1 MAKKKDVT
9 TDNEIFVAQK
19 LAEDELNIN
28 EINKPLEMLDFK
40 SFDNNKDLLDYQQQA
55 LINAFRMLVAY
66 FRDFKEN
73 KKEFYAFY
81 QKHYSFAHCDFAK
94 KKLNPLLKSHFKV
107 ENHCVSFE
115 NFINRLAFYMATGSG
130 KTIVIIKLVELLSV
144 AIRMGLIPK
153 KNIMF
158 FSANEHLIKQF
169 EKEIEKYN
177 RNKDYFKQIDFKN
190 LKSVTNKD
198 FHHAPKNS
206 FIEKIALFYY
216 RADLMSDEES
226 KENLLNYKD
235 YWDNG
240 ENYVI
245 LDEAH
250 KGNKTESKRQAIFS
264 LLSLKGFLF
273 NFSATFT
280 EESDLI
286 TAVYNLSVGEWV
298 KLGYGKESVLLKK
311 NNLNAFKEL
320 KDLNDR
326 EKEIALLK
334 ALLLLGMQK
343 RHQTEGY
350 FYDPLMLVFTHSVNV
365 KNSDAEIFF
374 KTLARVIEND
384 DGSDFLKAKDD
395 LLEELKNPEF
405 LFSDDKDKG
414 YKVNVFKESLK
425 SMDFKGLKEEVFYAS
440 NGHIEVI
447 INPKN
452 NQEIAFKL
460 NTSDKVFCLIRIGDI
475 TEWICEKLK
484 SVKVVSKNL
493 SFKEESYFS
502 QIDKSSINIL
512 VGSRTFDTGW
522 DSTRPSVILFLNIG
536 LDDDAKKL
544 VKQSFGRGVRIESVK
559 NQRQRLAYLD
569 IDEAIKKDLK
579 PNAAMLETLFVIPT
593 NHASLEAILKIQ
605 KESENKGENRGSWRE
620 IKLEKTPIKHALF
633 VPCYRKEQT
642 NALKISPSASFKMSE
657 KNFKDLK
664 EYFHLMSEKHFILKH
679 EIYDPKDYTLLKEM
693 IQTAHF
699 KKVPTWHYK
708 DLDHM
713 ISEIKGKKGYTLL
726 KDLIQTA
733 HFKKVSTWHYKDLD
747 HMISEIKGKLYPNQ
761 KVPKDEFNALDSEKI
776 VHFKRIKV
784 RADKKEELIQTI
796 QEVKEYAPLDK
807 ETLRIKIAQGEI
819 DPYDTEKH
827 KQDKTFKVDEAELLK
842 LKEHYYTPLIKAK
855 NCDWLKHVVKVE
867 SESDF
872 LEELLKIVETLQEN
886 YDFWAFSKIDEHLD
900 NLFIPYFNNAAER
913 KFFPDFIFWLQKGGT
928 QIICFIDPKGSK
940 HTDYE
945 HKADAYQLFKDKIF
959 NPKNDPNLK
968 IKVVLKFYGDKDDVG
983 ERYRDDWIKE
993 GELKDFFLKQLA

>member
-1 MAKKKDVT
+1 MAKKKDLT
-9 TDNEIFVAQK
+9 SYNEIFVAQK
-19 LAEDELNIN
+19 LAEEELNTN
-28 EINKPLEMLDFK
+28 EINEPLERLDFK
-40 SFDNNKDLLDYQQQA
+40 SFDSNKELLDYQQQA

-81 QKHYSFAHCDFAK
+81 QEHYPFAHCDFAK

-158 FSANEHLIKQF
+158 FSANENLIKQF

-177 RNKDYFKQIDFKN
+177 RGKDFSKQIDFKN
-190 LKSVTNKD
+190 LKKVTHRD
-198 FHHAPKNS
+198 FHRAPKDS
-206 FIEKIALFYY
+206 FIKQIALFYY

-250 KGNKTESKRQAIFS
+250 KGNKSESKRQAIFS

-286 TAVYNLSVGEWV
+286 TSVYNLSVGEWV

-311 NNLNAFKEL
+311 NNLNAFKDL

-343 RHQTEGY
+343 RYKTESY
-350 FYDPLMLVFTHSVNV
+350 FHDPLMLVFTHSVNV

-384 DGSDFLKAKDD
+384 DGNDFIKAKED

-405 LFSDDKDKG
+405 LFSDDKDKD
-414 YKVNVFKESLK
+414 YKVKVFKEGLK
-425 SMDFKGLKEEVFYAS
+425 SMDFKGLKEEVFYANS
-440 NGHIEVI
+440 GHIEVI

-475 TEWICEKLK
+475 TEWIHEKLK

-593 NHASLEAILKIQ
+593 NHASLEAILTIQ
-605 KESENKGENRGSWRE
+605 KESANRVENRGSWRE

-633 VPCYRKEQT
+633 APCYRKEPT
-642 NALKISPSASFKMSE
+642 SILKLSPNASFKMSGE
-657 KNFKDLK
+657 NFKDLK
-664 EYFHLMSEKHFILKH
+664 EYFNLMSEKHFILKH
-679 EIYDPKDYTLLKEM
+679 EIYSPKDYTLLKDM
-693 IQTAHF
+693 
-699 KKVPTWHYK
+699 
-708 DLDHM
+708 
-713 ISEIKGKKGYTLL
+713 
-726 KDLIQTA
+726 IQTA

-747 HMISEIKGKLYPNQ
+747 YMISEIKGKLYPNQ
-761 KVPKDEFNALDSEKI
+761 KVPKDEFNALDNEKI

-784 RADKKEELIQTI
+784 KADKQEALIKTI
-796 QEVKEYAPLDK
+796 QEVKEHAPLDK
-807 ETLRIKIAQGEI
+807 ETLRTKIAQGEI

-827 KQDKTFKVDEAELLK
+827 KQNKTFEVDGAELLK

-855 NCDWLKHVVKVE
+855 DCDWLKHVVKVK
-867 SESDF
+867 SEIDF
-872 LEELLKIVETLQEN
+872 LQELQDQKTTKTLQEN

-900 NLFIPYFNNAAER
+900 NLFIPYINDATER
-913 KFFPDFIFWLQKGGT
+913 RFFPDFIFWLQKSDT
-928 QIICFIDPKGSK
+928 QIICFIDPKGTKIS
-940 HTDYE
+940 DYQ
-945 HKADAYQLFKDKIF
+945 HKADAYKLFKDKIF
-959 NPKNDPNLK
+959 NPKNNPHFK

-983 ERYRDDWIKE
+983 DNYRDYWIQK
-993 GELKDFFLKQLA
+993 GKLNDFFLTLRD

>member
-1 MAKKKDVT
+1 MAKKKDLT

-19 LAEDELNIN
+19 LAEDELDIN
-28 EINKPLEMLDFK
+28 EINEPLEMLGFK
-40 SFDNNKDLLDYQQQA
+40 SFDNNKELLDYQQQA
-55 LINAFRMLVAY
+55 LINAFRMLIAY
-66 FRDFKEN
+66 FRDFKES

-107 ENHCVSFE
+107 ENHCVRFE

-177 RNKDYFKQIDFKN
+177 RGKDYFKQIDFKN
-190 LKSVTNKD
+190 LKSVKNKD
-198 FHHAPKNS
+198 FYHSPKD
-206 FIEKIALFYY
+206 FFQKIILFYY

-235 YWDNG
+235 CWDNG

-264 LLSLKGFLF
+264 LLSQKGFLF

-343 RHQTEGY
+343 RYKIEGY

-365 KNSDAEIFF
+365 ENSDAEIFF

-395 LLEELKNPEF
+395 LLEELKDPEF
-405 LFSDDKDKG
+405 LFSDDRDKD
-414 YKVNVFKESLK
+414 YKIKVFKESLND
-425 SMDFKGLKEEVFYAS
+425 MDFKGLKEAVFYAS

-475 TEWICEKLK
+475 TEWIREKLK

-512 VGSRTFDTGW
+512 VGSRTFETGW

-559 NQRQRLAYLD
+559 NQRQRLAYLE

-579 PNAAMLETLFVIPT
+579 PNAAMLETLFVIAT
-593 NHASLEAILKIQ
+593 KSESVKAILDL
-605 KESENKGENRGSWRE
+605 KEESSDPSWCE
-620 IKLEKTPIKHALF
+620 VELEKTPIEHALF
-633 VPCYRKEQT
+633 VPCYQEKSIKATDLQ
-642 NALKISPSASFKMSE
+642 SGSFKMSE

-679 EIYDPKDYTLLKEM
+679 EIYNPKDYE
-693 IQTAHF
+693 
-699 KKVPTWHYK
+699 
-708 DLDHM
+708 
-713 ISEIKGKKGYTLL
+713 LL
-726 KDLIQTA
+726 KDLIQTKR
-733 HFKKVSTWHYKDLD
+733 FEIELNWHYKDLD
-747 HMISEIKGKLYPNQ
+747 NLISILKKRLYPNQ
-761 KVPKDEFNALDSEKI
+761 KVPKDEFNALDNEKI
-776 VHFKRIKV
+776 VHFKRVKV
-784 RADKKEELIQTI
+784 KADKKEKLIQTI

-807 ETLRIKIAQGEI
+807 ETLRMKIAQGEI
-819 DPYDTEKH
+819 DIDNIDKH
-827 KQDKTFKVDEAELLK
+827 KQDRTFKVDEAELLK

-855 NCDWLKHVVKVE
+855 NCDWLKHVVKVK

-872 LEELLKIVETLQEN
+872 LEELLKITETLQEN

-900 NLFIPYFNNAAER
+900 NLFIPYIDNATER
-913 KFFPDFIFWLQKGGT
+913 HFFPDFIFWLEKGGT
-928 QIICFIDPKGSK
+928 QIICFIDPKESK

-959 NPKNDPNLK
+959 NPKDNPNLK
-968 IKVVLKFYGDKDDVG
+968 IKVVLKFYGDKDGVG
-983 ERYRDDWIKE
+983 ERYRDLWIEKGKLE
-993 GELKDFFLKQLA
+993 YFFLDLKD

>member
-1 MAKKKDVT
+1 MAKKKDLT

-19 LAEDELNIN
+19 LAEDELNTN
-28 EINKPLEMLDFK
+28 EINELLERLDFK
-40 SFDNNKDLLDYQQQA
+40 SFDNNKELLDYQQQA

-81 QKHYSFAHCDFAK
+81 QERYSFAHCDFAK

-177 RNKDYFKQIDFKN
+177 RGKDYFKQIDFKS
-190 LKSVTNKD
+190 LKSVTHKD
-198 FHHAPKNS
+198 FYRTPKGS
-206 FIEKIALFYY
+206 FIEKITLFYY
-216 RADLMSDEES
+216 RADLMNDEES

-250 KGNKTESKRQAIFS
+250 KGNKSESKRQAIFS

-311 NNLNAFKEL
+311 NDLNAFKDL

-343 RHQTEGY
+343 RYKTEGY

-384 DGSDFLKAKDD
+384 DGNDFLKAKED

-414 YKVNVFKESLK
+414 YKVKVFKEGLK
-425 SMDFKGLKEEVFYAS
+425 SMDFKGLKEEVFYAN

-512 VGSRTFDTGW
+512 VGSRTFETGW

-569 IDEAIKKDLK
+569 IDKAIKKALK

-593 NHASLEAILKIQ
+593 NYASLEAILKFQ
-605 KESENKGENRGSWRE
+605 KESENKVENRGSWRE

-642 NALKISPSASFKMSE
+642 SILKLPESASFKMSA

-664 EYFHLMSEKHFILKH
+664 EYFNLMSEKHFILKH
-679 EIYDPKDYTLLKEM
+679 EIYDPKDYKQLKDM
-693 IQTAHF
+693 IQQARF
-699 KKVPTWHYK
+699 N
-708 DLDHM
+708 
-713 ISEIKGKKGYTLL
+713 
-726 KDLIQTA
+726 
-733 HFKKVSTWHYKDLD
+733 KVSTWHYKDLD
-747 HMISEIKGKLYPNQ
+747 CMISEIKGKLYPNQ

-784 RADKKEELIQTI
+784 KADKKEELVKTI
-796 QEVKEYAPLDK
+796 QEVKEYTPLDK
-807 ETLRIKIAQGEI
+807 ETLIKKIAQGEI

-827 KQDKTFKVDEAELLK
+827 KQDKTFKVDGAELLK

-872 LEELLKIVETLQEN
+872 LEELLKITETLQEN

-900 NLFIPYFNNAAER
+900 NLFIPYSNNAAER
-913 KFFPDFIFWLQKGGT
+913 RFFPDFIFWLEKGGT
-928 QIICFIDPKGSK
+928 QIICFIDPKGTK
-940 HTDYE
+940 IAEYE
-945 HKADAYQLFKDKIF
+945 HKADAYKLFKDKVF
-959 NPKNDPNLK
+959 NPKDDPNFK
-968 IKVVLKFYGDKDDVG
+968 IKVVLKFYGDKDGVADL
-983 ERYRDDWIKE
+983 YRDYWIKKGKLE
-993 GELKDFFLKQLA
+993 DFFLTL

>member
-1 MAKKKDVT
+1 MAKKKDLT
-9 TDNEIFVAQK
+9 SYNEIFVAQK
-19 LAEDELNIN
+19 LAEDELNTN
-28 EINKPLEMLDFK
+28 EINEPLERLDFK
-40 SFDNNKDLLDYQQQA
+40 SFDNNKELLDYQQQA

-81 QKHYSFAHCDFAK
+81 QEHYSFANCDFTH
-94 KKLNPLLKSHFKV
+94 KKLNHLLKSHFKV
-107 ENHCVSFE
+107 ENKCVSFE
-115 NFINRLAFYMATGSG
+115 HFINRLAFYMATGSG

-158 FSANEHLIKQF
+158 FSANENLIKQF

-177 RNKDYFKQIDFKN
+177 RGKDFSKQIDFKN
-190 LKSVTNKD
+190 LKSITHKD
-198 FHHAPKNS
+198 FHRAPKG
-206 FIEKIALFYY
+206 FFEKIALFYY
-216 RADLMSDEES
+216 RADLMNDEES

-250 KGNKTESKRQAIFS
+250 KGNKSESKRQAIFS

-286 TAVYNLSVGEWV
+286 TSVYNLSVGEWV

-311 NNLNAFKEL
+311 NNLNAFKDL

-343 RHQTEGY
+343 RYKIEGY

-365 KNSDAEIFF
+365 ENSDAEIFF

-384 DGSDFLKAKDD
+384 DENDFLKAKED
-395 LLEELKNPEF
+395 LLEEIKDPEF
-405 LFSDDKDKG
+405 LFSANKDKD
-414 YKVNVFKESLK
+414 YKVKVFKEGLK

-460 NTSDKVFCLIRIGDI
+460 NTSDKVFCLIKIGDI

-502 QIDKSSINIL
+502 QIDRSSINIL
-512 VGSRTFDTGW
+512 VGSRTFETGW

-544 VKQSFGRGVRIESVK
+544 VKQSFGRGVRIESLK

-569 IDEAIKKDLK
+569 IDEAIKENLK

-593 NHASLEAILKIQ
+593 NHASLEAILKFQ
-605 KESENKGENRGSWRE
+605 KESENKGESRGSWRE
-620 IKLEKTPIKHALF
+620 IKLEKTCIKHALF
-633 VPCYRKEQT
+633 APCYRKEPT
-642 NALKISPSASFKMSE
+642 SILKLPENASFKMSGE
-657 KNFKDLK
+657 NFKDLK
-664 EYFHLMSEKHFILKH
+664 EYFNLMSEKHFILKH
-679 EIYDPKDYTLLKEM
+679 EIYDPKDYKQLKEM
-693 IQTAHF
+693 IQ
-699 KKVPTWHYK
+699 K
-708 DLDHM
+708 
-713 ISEIKGKKGYTLL
+713 ER
-726 KDLIQTA
+726 
-733 HFKKVSTWHYKDLD
+733 FKKVSTWHYKDLD
-747 HMISEIKGKLYPNQ
+747 YMISEIKGKLYPNQ
-761 KVPKDEFNALDSEKI
+761 KVPKDEFNALDDNEKI

-784 RADKKEELIQTI
+784 KADKQEELIKTI
-796 QEVKEYAPLDK
+796 QEVKEHAPLDK

-819 DPYDTEKH
+819 DPYDAEKH
-827 KQDKTFKVDEAELLK
+827 KQNKTFKVDEAELLK

-855 NCDWLKHVVKVE
+855 DCDWLKHVVKVK
-867 SESDF
+867 SEIDF
-872 LEELLKIVETLQEN
+872 LQELQDQETTKTLQEN

-900 NLFIPYFNNAAER
+900 NLFIPYINNVAER
-913 KFFPDFIFWLQKGGT
+913 RFFPDFIFWLQKGDT
-928 QIICFIDPKGSK
+928 QIICFIDPKGTK
-940 HTDYE
+940 IAEYQ
-945 HKADAYQLFKDKIF
+945 HKADAYKHLFKDKIF
-959 NPKNDPNLK
+959 NPKNDPHFK

-983 ERYRDDWIKE
+983 EDYRNYWIKK
-993 GELKDFFLKQLA
+993 GKLNDFFLTMKS

>member
-1 MAKKKDVT
+1 MAKKKDLT
-9 TDNEIFVAQK
+9 THNEIFVAQK
-19 LAEDELNIN
+19 LAEDELNTN
-28 EINKPLEMLDFK
+28 EINEPLERLDFK
-40 SFDNNKDLLDYQQQA
+40 SFDSNKELLDYQQQA

-66 FRDFKEN
+66 FKDFKEN

-81 QKHYSFAHCDFAK
+81 QEHYSFANCDFTN
-94 KKLNPLLKSHFKV
+94 KKLNHLLKSHFKV
-107 ENHCVSFE
+107 ENQRVSFE

-158 FSANEHLIKQF
+158 FSANENLIKQF

-177 RNKDYFKQIDFKN
+177 RGKDYSKQIDFKN

-198 FHHAPKNS
+198 FHRAPKDF
-206 FIEKIALFYY
+206 FIKQITLFYY
-216 RADLMSDEES
+216 RADLMNDEES

-250 KGNKTESKRQAIFS
+250 KGNKSESKRQAIFS

-286 TAVYNLSVGEWV
+286 TSVYNLSVGEWV

-343 RHQTEGY
+343 RYKTEGY
-350 FYDPLMLVFTHSVNV
+350 FHDPLMLVFTHSVNV
-365 KNSDAEIFF
+365 ENSDAEIFF

-384 DGSDFLKAKDD
+384 DGSDFLKAKED

-405 LFSDDKDKG
+405 LFSDGKDKD
-414 YKVNVFKESLK
+414 YKVKVFKEGLK
-425 SMDFKGLKEEVFYAS
+425 SMDFKGLKEEVFYAN

-460 NTSDKVFCLIRIGDI
+460 NTSDKVFCLIKIGDI

-512 VGSRTFDTGW
+512 VGSRTFETGW

-569 IDEAIKKDLK
+569 IDEAIKDRLK

-593 NHASLEAILKIQ
+593 NYASVKAILDL
-605 KESENKGENRGSWRE
+605 KEESSDPSWCE
-620 IKLEKTPIKHALF
+620 VELEKTPIEHALF

-679 EIYDPKDYTLLKEM
+679 EIYNPKDYELLKDM

-708 DLDHM
+708 DLD
-713 ISEIKGKKGYTLL
+713 Y
-726 KDLIQTA
+726 
-733 HFKKVSTWHYKDLD
+733 
-747 HMISEIKGKLYPNQ
+747 MISEIKGKLYLNQ
-761 KVPKDEFNALDSEKI
+761 KVPKDEFNALDNEKI
-776 VHFKRIKV
+776 VHFKRVKV
-784 RADKKEELIQTI
+784 KADKKEELMKTI

-807 ETLRIKIAQGEI
+807 ETLIKKIAQGEI

-827 KQDKTFKVDEAELLK
+827 KQNKTFKVDGAELLK

-855 NCDWLKHVVKVE
+855 NCDWLKHVVKVK

-872 LEELLKIVETLQEN
+872 LEELLKITETLQEN

-900 NLFIPYFNNAAER
+900 NLFIPYIDNGATER
-913 KFFPDFIFWLQKGGT
+913 KFFPDFIFWLEKGDT

-940 HTDYE
+940 YTDYE

-959 NPKNDPNLK
+959 NPKDDPNLK
-968 IKVVLKFYGDKDDVG
+968 IKVVLKFYGNKDGVG
-983 ERYRDDWIKE
+983 ERYRDLWIEKGKLE
-993 GELKDFFLKQLA
+993 YFFLDLKD

>member
-1 MAKKKDVT
+1 MAKKKDLT

-19 LAEDELNIN
+19 LAEEELNTN
-28 EINKPLEMLDFK
+28 EINEPLEMLDFK
-40 SFDNNKDLLDYQQQA
+40 SFDNNKELLDYQQQA
-55 LINAFRMLVAY
+55 LINAFRMLIAY

-94 KKLNPLLKSHFKV
+94 KKLNHLLKNSFKV
-107 ENHCVSFE
+107 ENGCVKFE

-158 FSANEHLIKQF
+158 FSTNEHLIKQF

-177 RNKDYFKQIDFKN
+177 RSKDYFKQIDFKS

-198 FHHAPKNS
+198 FYHAPKGS

-216 RADLMSDEES
+216 RADLMNDEES

-343 RHQTEGY
+343 RYQTEGY

-384 DGSDFLKAKDD
+384 DGSDFLKAKED

-405 LFSDDKDKG
+405 LFSDDKDKD
-414 YKVNVFKESLK
+414 YKVKVFKESLND
-425 SMDFKGLKEEVFYAS
+425 MDFKGLKEEVFYAS

-460 NTSDKVFCLIRIGDI
+460 NTSDKVFCLIKIGDI

-484 SVKVVSKNL
+484 SVKVVGKNL

-512 VGSRTFDTGW
+512 VGSRAFDTGW

-569 IDEAIKKDLK
+569 IDGAIKKALK

-593 NHASLEAILKIQ
+593 NYASLEAILKFQ
-605 KESENKGENRGSWRE
+605 KESENKGESRGSWRE
-620 IKLEKTPIKHALF
+620 IKLEETPIKHKLF
-633 VPCYRKEQT
+633 VPCYRKEPT
-642 NALKISPSASFKMSE
+642 SILKLPESASFKMSE

-664 EYFHLMSEKHFILKH
+664 EHFHLMSEKHFILKH
-679 EIYDPKDYTLLKEM
+679 EIYNPKDY
-693 IQTAHF
+693 A
-699 KKVPTWHYK
+699 
-708 DLDHM
+708 
-713 ISEIKGKKGYTLL
+713 LL
-726 KDLIQTA
+726 KDMIQKE

-747 HMISEIKGKLYPNQ
+747 YMISEIKGKLYPNQ
-761 KVPKDEFNALDSEKI
+761 KVPKDEFNALDNEKI
-776 VHFKRIKV
+776 VHFKRVKV
-784 RADKKEELIQTI
+784 KADKKEKLIQTI
-796 QEVKEYAPLDK
+796 QEVKEYAPLDR
-807 ETLRIKIAQGEI
+807 ETLRTKIAQGEI

-827 KQDKTFKVDEAELLK
+827 KQDRTFKVDDAELLK

-855 NCDWLKHVVKVE
+855 NCDWLKHVVKVK

-872 LEELLKIVETLQEN
+872 LEELLKITETLQEN

-900 NLFIPYFNNAAER
+900 NLFIPYIDNATER
-913 KFFPDFIFWLQKGGT
+913 RFFPDFIFWLQKGGT

-968 IKVVLKFYGDKDDVG
+968 IKVVLKFYGDKDKVG
-983 ERYRDDWIKE
+983 DGYRDYWIEKGKLE
-993 GELKDFFLKQLA
+993 DFFLDLKD

>member
-1 MAKKKDVT
+1 MAKKKDLT
-9 TDNEIFVAQK
+9 SYNEIFVAQK
-19 LAEDELNIN
+19 LAEEELNTN
-28 EINKPLEMLDFK
+28 EINEPLERLDFK
-40 SFDNNKDLLDYQQQA
+40 SFDNNKELLDYQQQA

-81 QKHYSFAHCDFAK
+81 QEHYSFANCDFTN

-107 ENHCVSFE
+107 ENQCVSFE

-144 AIRMGLIPK
+144 AMGMGLIPK

-158 FSANEHLIKQF
+158 FSANENLIKQF

-177 RNKDYFKQIDFKN
+177 RGKDFSKQIDFKN
-190 LKSVTNKD
+190 LKSITHKD
-198 FHHAPKNS
+198 FHRAPKG
-206 FIEKIALFYY
+206 FFEKIALFYY
-216 RADLMSDEES
+216 RADLMNDEES

-250 KGNKTESKRQAIFS
+250 KGNKSESKRQAIFS

-286 TAVYNLSVGEWV
+286 TSVYNLSVGEWV

-311 NNLNAFKEL
+311 NNLNAFKDL

-343 RHQTEGY
+343 RYKTEGY

-365 KNSDAEIFF
+365 ENSDAEIFF
-374 KTLARVIEND
+374 KTLARVIEDD
-384 DGSDFLKAKDD
+384 DGNDFVKAKED
-395 LLEELKNPEF
+395 LLEEIKDPEF
-405 LFSDDKDKG
+405 LFISANKDKD
-414 YKVNVFKESLK
+414 YKVKVFKEGLK
-425 SMDFKGLKEEVFYAS
+425 SMDFKGLKEEVFYANS
-440 NGHIEVI
+440 GHIEVI

-460 NTSDKVFCLIRIGDI
+460 NTSDKVFCLIKIGDI

-502 QIDKSSINIL
+502 QIDRSSINIL
-512 VGSRTFDTGW
+512 VGSRTFETGW

-593 NHASLEAILKIQ
+593 NHASLEAILNIQ
-605 KESENKGENRGSWRE
+605 KESENRSENRGSWRE
-620 IKLEKTPIKHALF
+620 ITLEKTPIKHDLF
-633 VPCYRKEQT
+633 VPCYRKEPT
-642 NALKISPSASFKMSE
+642 SILKIPESASFKMSE

-664 EYFHLMSEKHFILKH
+664 EYFNLMSEKHFILKH
-679 EIYDPKDYTLLKEM
+679 EIYDPKDYATLKDM
-693 IQTAHF
+693 IQ
-699 KKVPTWHYK
+699 K
-708 DLDHM
+708 
-713 ISEIKGKKGYTLL
+713 
-726 KDLIQTA
+726 A

-747 HMISEIKGKLYPNQ
+747 YMISEIKGKLYPNQ
-761 KVPKDEFNALDSEKI
+761 KVPKDEFNTLDNEKI

-784 RADKKEELIQTI
+784 KADKQEELIKTI
-796 QEVKEYAPLDK
+796 QEVKEHAPLDK

-819 DPYDTEKH
+819 DPYDAEKH
-827 KQDKTFKVDEAELLK
+827 KQDKMFKVDDAELLK

-855 NCDWLKHVVKVE
+855 DCDWLKHVVKVK
-867 SESDF
+867 SEIDF
-872 LEELLKIVETLQEN
+872 LQELQDQKTTKTLQAN

-900 NLFIPYFNNAAER
+900 NLFIPYINDATER
-913 KFFPDFIFWLQKGGT
+913 RFFPDFIFWLQKGDT
-928 QIICFIDPKGSK
+928 QIICFIDPKGI
-940 HTDYE
+940 TYADYE
-945 HKADAYQLFKDKIF
+945 HKADAYKLFKDKIF
-959 NPKNDPNLK
+959 SSKNNPHFK
-968 IKVVLKFYGDKDDVG
+968 IKVVLKFYGDKDRVG
-983 ERYRDDWIKE
+983 DNYRDYWIQK
-993 GELKDFFLKQLA
+993 GKLNDFFLTLKD

>member
-1 MAKKKDVT
+1 MAKKKDLT

-19 LAEDELNIN
+19 LAEEELNAN
-28 EINKPLEMLDFK
+28 EINDPLEMLDFK
-40 SFDNNKDLLDYQQQA
+40 SFDNNKELLDYQQQA

-66 FRDFKEN
+66 FRDFKGS
-73 KKEFYAFY
+73 KKAFYAFY
-81 QKHYSFAHCDFAK
+81 QKHYSFANCDFTN
-94 KKLNPLLKSHFKV
+94 KKLNPLLKAYFKV

-144 AIRMGLIPK
+144 AMGMGLIPK

-158 FSANEHLIKQF
+158 FSANENLIKQF

-177 RNKDYFKQIDFKN
+177 RGKDFSKQIDFKN
-190 LKSVTNKD
+190 LKSITHKD
-198 FHHAPKNS
+198 FHRAPKG
-206 FIEKIALFYY
+206 FFEKIALFYY

-245 LDEAH
+245 LDEVH
-250 KGNKTESKRQAIFS
+250 KGNKSESKRQAIFS

-286 TAVYNLSVGEWV
+286 TSVYNLSVGEWV

-311 NNLNAFKEL
+311 NNLNPFKDL

-343 RHQTEGY
+343 RYKIEGY
-350 FYDPLMLVFTHSVNV
+350 FHDPLMLVFTHSVNV
-365 KNSDAEIFF
+365 ENSDAEIFF
-374 KTLARVIEND
+374 KTLVRVIEND
-384 DGSDFLKAKDD
+384 DGNDFVKAKED
-395 LLEELKNPEF
+395 LLEEIKDPEF
-405 LFSDDKDKG
+405 LFSANKDKG
-414 YKVNVFKESLK
+414 YKVKVFKEGLK

-460 NTSDKVFCLIRIGDI
+460 NTSDKVFCLIKIGDI

-512 VGSRTFDTGW
+512 VGSRTFETGW

-544 VKQSFGRGVRIESVK
+544 VKQSFGRGVRIESLK

-605 KESENKGENRGSWRE
+605 KESENRGESRGSWRE
-620 IKLEKTPIKHALF
+620 ITLEKTPIEHKLFKLF
-633 VPCYRKEQT
+633 VPCYRKEPT
-642 NALKISPSASFKMSE
+642 SVLELPENASFKMSE

-664 EYFHLMSEKHFILKH
+664 EYFDLMSEKHFILKH
-679 EIYDPKDYTLLKEM
+679 EIYDPKDYATLKDM
-693 IQTAHF
+693 IQ
-699 KKVPTWHYK
+699 K
-708 DLDHM
+708 
-713 ISEIKGKKGYTLL
+713 
-726 KDLIQTA
+726 A

-747 HMISEIKGKLYPNQ
+747 YMISEIKGRLYPNQ
-761 KVPKDEFNALDSEKI
+761 KVPKDEFNALDNEKI

-784 RADKKEELIQTI
+784 KADKQEALIKTI
-796 QEVKEYAPLDK
+796 QEVKEHAPLDK

-827 KQDKTFKVDEAELLK
+827 KQDRTFKVDEAELLK

-855 NCDWLKHVVKVE
+855 DCDWLKHVVKVK

-872 LEELLKIVETLQEN
+872 LEELLKITETLQEN

-900 NLFIPYFNNAAER
+900 NLFIPYINNVAER
-913 KFFPDFIFWLQKGGT
+913 RFFPDFIFWLQKGDA
-928 QIICFIDPKGSK
+928 QIICFIDPKGI
-940 HTDYE
+940 TYADYE
-945 HKADAYQLFKDKIF
+945 HKADAYKLFKDKVF
-959 NPKNDPNLK
+959 HPKDDPHFK
-968 IKVVLKFYGDKDDVG
+968 IKVVLKFYGDKDKVG
-983 ERYRDDWIKE
+983 DNYRDYWIQK
-993 GELKDFFLKQLA
+993 GKLNDFFLTLKD

>member
-1 MAKKKDVT
+1 MAKKKQEVRN
-9 TDNEIFVAQK
+9 NEIFVAQK
-19 LAEDELNIN
+19 LAEEELNIN
-28 EINKPLEMLDFK
+28 EINDPLEMLDFK
-40 SFDNNKDLLDYQQQA
+40 SFDNNKELLDYQQQA
-55 LINAFRMLVAY
+55 LINAFRVLVAY
-66 FRDFKEN
+66 FRDFKED

-81 QKHYSFAHCDFAK
+81 QKHYSFANCGFAK
-94 KKLNPLLKSHFKV
+94 KKLNHLLKSYFKV

-144 AIRMGLIPK
+144 AMGMGLIPK

-177 RNKDYFKQIDFKN
+177 RSKDYAKQIDFKD

-198 FHHAPKNS
+198 FYRAPKDS
-206 FIEKIALFYY
+206 LMKKIALFYY

-235 YWDNG
+235 CWDNG

-264 LLSLKGFLF
+264 LLSQKGFLF

-343 RHQTEGY
+343 RYRKEGY
-350 FYDPLMLVFTHSVNV
+350 FHDPLMLVFTHSVNV

-405 LFSDDKDKG
+405 LFSDDKDKD
-414 YKVNVFKESLK
+414 YKVKVFKEGLK

-475 TEWICEKLK
+475 TEWICEKPK

-569 IDEAIKKDLK
+569 IDPSIKKALK
-579 PNAAMLETLFVIPT
+579 PNAAMLETLFVIAT
-593 NHASLEAILKIQ
+593 KSESVKAILDL
-605 KESENKGENRGSWRE
+605 KEESSDPSWCE
-620 IKLEKTPIKHALF
+620 VELEKTRMKHALF
-633 VPCYRKEQT
+633 VPCYQEKCIKATDLE
-642 NALKISPSASFKMSE
+642 SGSFKMSE

-679 EIYDPKDYTLLKEM
+679 EIYNPNDY
-693 IQTAHF
+693 A
-699 KKVPTWHYK
+699 
-708 DLDHM
+708 
-713 ISEIKGKKGYTLL
+713 LL
-726 KDLIQTA
+726 KDMIQKE

-747 HMISEIKGKLYPNQ
+747 DLISILKKRLYLNQ
-761 KVPKDEFNALDSEKI
+761 KVPKDEFNALDNEKI
-776 VHFKRIKV
+776 VHFKRIQVK
-784 RADKKEELIQTI
+784 AGKKEALMKTI
-796 QEVKEYAPLDK
+796 QEVKEYTPLDK
-807 ETLRIKIAQGEI
+807 ETLRMKIAQGEI

-827 KQDKTFKVDEAELLK
+827 KQDRTFKVDEAELLK

-855 NCDWLKHVVKVE
+855 NCDWLKHVVKVK
-867 SESDF
+867 SKSDF
-872 LEELLKIVETLQEN
+872 LEELLKITETLQEN

-900 NLFIPYFNNAAER
+900 NLFIPYIDNSTGER

-945 HKADAYQLFKDKIF
+945 RKADAYQLFEDKIF
-959 NPKNDPNLK
+959 NPKNNPNLK

-983 ERYRDDWIKE
+983 ERYRDLWIEKGKLE
-993 GELKDFFLKQLA
+993 YFFWI

>member
-1 MAKKKDVT
+1 MAKKKDLT
-9 TDNEIFVAQK
+9 THNEIFVAQK
-19 LAEDELNIN
+19 LAEDELNAN
-28 EINKPLEMLDFK
+28 EINEPLERLDFK
-40 SFDNNKDLLDYQQQA
+40 NFDSNKELLDYQQQA

-66 FRDFKEN
+66 FKDFKEN

-81 QKHYSFAHCDFAK
+81 QEHYSFANCDFTN
-94 KKLNPLLKSHFKV
+94 KKLNHLLKSHFKV
-107 ENHCVSFE
+107 ENQRVSFE

-144 AIRMGLIPK
+144 AMGMGLIPK

-158 FSANEHLIKQF
+158 FSANENLIKQF

-177 RNKDYFKQIDFKN
+177 RGKDYSKQIDFKN

-198 FHHAPKNS
+198 FHRAPKD
-206 FIEKIALFYY
+206 FFEKIALFYY
-216 RADLMSDEES
+216 RADLMNDEES

-250 KGNKTESKRQAIFS
+250 KGNKSESKRQAIFS

-286 TAVYNLSVGEWV
+286 TSVYNLSVGEWV

-343 RHQTEGY
+343 RYKTEGY
-350 FYDPLMLVFTHSVNV
+350 FHDPLMLVFTHSVNV
-365 KNSDAEIFF
+365 ENSDAEIFF
-374 KTLARVIEND
+374 KTLVRVIEND
-384 DGSDFLKAKDD
+384 DESDFLKAKED
-395 LLEELKNPEF
+395 LLEEIKDPEF
-405 LFSDDKDKG
+405 LFSGNKDKD
-414 YKVNVFKESLK
+414 YKVKVFKEGLN
-425 SMDFKGLKEEVFYAS
+425 SMDFKGLKEEVFYANS
-440 NGHIEVI
+440 GHIEVI

-460 NTSDKVFCLIRIGDI
+460 NTSDKVFCLIKIGDI
-475 TEWICEKLK
+475 TEWIYEKLK

-512 VGSRTFDTGW
+512 VGSRTFETGW

-569 IDEAIKKDLK
+569 IDGAIKKALK

-605 KESENKGENRGSWRE
+605 KESENRGENRGSWRE

-633 VPCYRKEQT
+633 VPCYRKEPT
-642 NALKISPSASFKMSE
+642 SVLELPENASFKMSE

-664 EYFHLMSEKHFILKH
+664 EYFNWMSEKHFILKH
-679 EIYDPKDYTLLKEM
+679 EIYDPKDYEQLKKM
-693 IQTAHF
+693 IQ
-699 KKVPTWHYK
+699 K
-708 DLDHM
+708 
-713 ISEIKGKKGYTLL
+713 
-726 KDLIQTA
+726 A

-747 HMISEIKGKLYPNQ
+747 YMISEIKGKLYPNK
-761 KVPKDEFNALDSEKI
+761 KVPKDEFNALDNEKI

-784 RADKKEELIQTI
+784 KADKEEALIKTI
-796 QEVKEYAPLDK
+796 QEVKEHAPLDK

-819 DPYDTEKH
+819 DPYDAEKH
-827 KQDKTFKVDEAELLK
+827 KQDKTFKVDDAELLK

-867 SESDF
+867 SEIDF
-872 LEELLKIVETLQEN
+872 LKELQENETIKTLQEN

-900 NLFIPYFNNAAER
+900 NLFIPYTNNVAER
-913 KFFPDFIFWLQKGGT
+913 RFFPDFIFWLQKGDT
-928 QIICFIDPKGSK
+928 QIICFIDPKGI
-940 HTDYE
+940 TYADYE
-945 HKADAYQLFKDKIF
+945 HKADAYKLFKDKIF
-959 NPKNDPNLK
+959 NPKNDPHFK
-968 IKVVLKFYGDKDDVG
+968 IKVVLKFYGNKDGVG
-983 ERYRDDWIKE
+983 DGYRDYWIKK
-993 GELKDFFLKQLA
+993 GKLNDFFLTLKD

>member
-1 MAKKKDVT
+1 MAKKKQEVRN
-9 TDNEIFVAQK
+9 NEIFVAQK
-19 LAEDELNIN
+19 LAEEELNIN
-28 EINKPLEMLDFK
+28 EINDPLEMLDFK
-40 SFDNNKDLLDYQQQA
+40 SFDSNKELLDYQQQA
-55 LINAFRMLVAY
+55 LINAFRVLVAY

-81 QKHYSFAHCDFAK
+81 QKHYSFANCDFAK

-107 ENHCVSFE
+107 ENDCVRFE

-158 FSANEHLIKQF
+158 FSANENLIKQF

-177 RNKDYFKQIDFKN
+177 RGKDYFKQIDFKS

-198 FHHAPKNS
+198 FHHAPKGS

-216 RADLMSDEES
+216 RADLMNDEES

-235 YWDNG
+235 CWDNG

-264 LLSLKGFLF
+264 LLSQKGFLF

-298 KLGYGKESVLLKK
+298 NLGYGKESVLLKK

-343 RHQTEGY
+343 RYKTEGY
-350 FYDPLMLVFTHSVNV
+350 FYDPLMLVFTHSVNI

-384 DGSDFLKAKDD
+384 DGSDFLKAKED

-405 LFSDDKDKG
+405 LFSDGKDQKDKIE
-414 YKVNVFKESLK
+414 VFKESLK
-425 SMDFKGLKEEVFYAS
+425 GMDFKGLKEEVFYAS

-475 TEWICEKLK
+475 TEWIYEKLK

-512 VGSRTFDTGW
+512 VGSRAFDTGW

-569 IDEAIKKDLK
+569 IDGAIKENLK

-593 NHASLEAILKIQ
+593 NHASLEVILKIQ
-605 KESENKGENRGSWRE
+605 KESENRGENRGSWRE

-633 VPCYRKEQT
+633 VPCYRKEPT
-642 NALKISPSASFKMSE
+642 SVLELPENASFKMSE

-664 EYFHLMSEKHFILKH
+664 EYFNLMSEKHFILKH
-679 EIYDPKDYTLLKEM
+679 GIYDPKDYAMLKDM
-693 IQTAHF
+693 IQ
-699 KKVPTWHYK
+699 KV
-708 DLDHM
+708 
-713 ISEIKGKKGYTLL
+713 
-726 KDLIQTA
+726 

-747 HMISEIKGKLYPNQ
+747 YMISEIKGKLYPNQ
-761 KVPKDEFNALDSEKI
+761 KVPKDEFNALDNEKI

-784 RADKKEELIQTI
+784 KADKEEKLIQTI

-807 ETLRIKIAQGEI
+807 ERIKIAQGEI

-827 KQDKTFKVDEAELLK
+827 KQNKTFKVDGAELLK

-867 SESDF
+867 SEIDF
-872 LEELLKIVETLQEN
+872 LKELQETETIKTLQEN
-886 YDFWAFSKIDEHLD
+886 YDFWAFSKIDERLD
-900 NLFIPYFNNAAER
+900 NLFIPYIDNATER
-913 KFFPDFIFWLQKGGT
+913 KFFPDFIFWLQKGDT

-968 IKVVLKFYGDKDDVG
+968 IKVVLKFYGDKDGVG
-983 ERYRDDWIKE
+983 ERYRDLWIEKGKLE
-993 GELKDFFLKQLA
+993 DFFLKQLA

>member
-1 MAKKKDVT
+1 MAKKKDLT
-9 TDNEIFVAQK
+9 SYNEIFVAQK
-19 LAEDELNIN
+19 LAEEELNTN
-28 EINKPLEMLDFK
+28 EINEPLERLDFK
-40 SFDNNKDLLDYQQQA
+40 SFDDNKELLDYQQQA

-66 FRDFKEN
+66 FRDFKGS

-81 QKHYSFAHCDFAK
+81 QKHYSFANCDFTN
-94 KKLNPLLKSHFKV
+94 KKLNHLLKAYFKV

-115 NFINRLAFYMATGSG
+115 HFINRLAFYMATGSG

-158 FSANEHLIKQF
+158 FSANENLIKQF

-177 RNKDYFKQIDFKN
+177 RGKDFSKQIDFKN
-190 LKSVTNKD
+190 LKSITHKD
-198 FHHAPKNS
+198 FHRAPKG
-206 FIEKIALFYY
+206 FFEKIALFYY
-216 RADLMSDEES
+216 RADLMNDEES

-250 KGNKTESKRQAIFS
+250 KGNKSESKRQAIFS

-286 TAVYNLSVGEWV
+286 TSVYNLSVGEWV

-311 NNLNAFKEL
+311 NNLNAFKDL

-343 RHQTEGY
+343 RYKIEGY
-350 FYDPLMLVFTHSVNV
+350 FHDPLMLVFTHSVNV
-365 KNSDAEIFF
+365 ENSDAEIFF

-384 DGSDFLKAKDD
+384 DGNDFVKAKED
-395 LLEELKNPEF
+395 LLEEIKDPEF
-405 LFSDDKDKG
+405 LFSDDKDKD
-414 YKVNVFKESLK
+414 YKLKVFKEGLK
-425 SMDFKGLKEEVFYAS
+425 SMDFKGLKEEVFYANS
-440 NGHIEVI
+440 GHIEVI

-502 QIDKSSINIL
+502 QIDRSSINIL
-512 VGSRTFDTGW
+512 VGSRTFETGW

-536 LDDDAKKL
+536 LDNDAKKL
-544 VKQSFGRGVRIESVK
+544 VKQSFGRGVRIESLK

-569 IDEAIKKDLK
+569 IDEAIKENLK

-605 KESENKGENRGSWRE
+605 KESENRGENRGSWRE
-620 IKLEKTPIKHALF
+620 IKLEKTLIKHALF
-633 VPCYRKEQT
+633 VPCYRKEPT
-642 NALKISPSASFKMSE
+642 SILELSPNASFKMSE

-664 EYFHLMSEKHFILKH
+664 EYFNLMSEKHFILKH
-679 EIYDPKDYTLLKEM
+679 EIYDPKDYTQLKKM
-693 IQTAHF
+693 IQ
-699 KKVPTWHYK
+699 K
-708 DLDHM
+708 
-713 ISEIKGKKGYTLL
+713 
-726 KDLIQTA
+726 A

-747 HMISEIKGKLYPNQ
+747 YMIAEIKGKLYPNQ

-784 RADKKEELIQTI
+784 KADKQEALVKTI

-807 ETLRIKIAQGEI
+807 ETLIKKIAQGEI

-827 KQDKTFKVDEAELLK
+827 KQDKTFKVDGAELLK

-855 NCDWLKHVVKVE
+855 DCDWLKHVVKVK
-867 SESDF
+867 SEIDF
-872 LEELLKIVETLQEN
+872 LQELQDQETTKTLQEN

-900 NLFIPYFNNAAER
+900 NLFIPYINDATER
-913 KFFPDFIFWLQKGGT
+913 RFFPDFIFWLQKGDT
-928 QIICFIDPKGSK
+928 QIICFIDPKGTKIS
-940 HTDYE
+940 DYQ
-945 HKADAYQLFKDKIF
+945 HKADAYKLFKDKIF
-959 NPKNDPNLK
+959 NPKNDPYFK
-968 IKVVLKFYGDKDDVG
+968 IKVVLKFYGNKDKVADG
-983 ERYRDDWIKE
+983 YRDYWIQK
-993 GELKDFFLKQLA
+993 GKLNDFFLTLKD

>member
-1 MAKKKDVT
+1 MAKKKDLT

-19 LAEDELNIN
+19 LAEEKLNTNKIN
-28 EINKPLEMLDFK
+28 EPLEMLDFK
-40 SFDNNKDLLDYQQQA
+40 SFDNNKELLDYQQQA

-81 QKHYSFAHCDFAK
+81 QKHYSFANCDFAK

-107 ENHCVSFE
+107 ENHCVRFE

-158 FSANEHLIKQF
+158 FSANENLIKQF

-177 RNKDYFKQIDFKN
+177 RNKDYSKQIDFKS
-190 LKSVTNKD
+190 LKNVTNKD
-198 FHHAPKNS
+198 FYRAPKGS
-206 FIEKIALFYY
+206 FIEKIVLFYY
-216 RADLMSDEES
+216 RADLMNDEES

-264 LLSLKGFLF
+264 LLSLRGFLF

-311 NNLNAFKEL
+311 NNLSAFKEL

-343 RHQTEGY
+343 RYKVEGY

-365 KNSDAEIFF
+365 ENSDAEIFF

-384 DGSDFLKAKDD
+384 DGNDFLKAKED

-414 YKVNVFKESLK
+414 YKVKVFKEGLK
-425 SMDFKGLKEEVFYAS
+425 NMDFKGLKEEVFYAN
-440 NGHIEVI
+440 NGHIEAI

-460 NTSDKVFCLIRIGDI
+460 NTSDKVFCLIKIGDI

-569 IDEAIKKDLK
+569 IDEAIKKALK

-593 NHASLEAILKIQ
+593 NHASLEAILKFQ
-605 KESENKGENRGSWRE
+605 KESKNRGENRGSWRE
-620 IKLEKTPIKHALF
+620 IKLEKTRIEHDLF

-679 EIYDPKDYTLLKEM
+679 EIYNPKDYELLKEM
-693 IQTAHF
+693 
-699 KKVPTWHYK
+699 
-708 DLDHM
+708 
-713 ISEIKGKKGYTLL
+713 
-726 KDLIQTA
+726 IQTA

-747 HMISEIKGKLYPNQ
+747 YMISEIKGKLYPNQ
-761 KVPKDEFNALDSEKI
+761 KVPKDEFNALDNEKI

-784 RADKKEELIQTI
+784 KADKKEALMKTI

-807 ETLRIKIAQGEI
+807 ERIKIAQGEI
-819 DPYDTEKH
+819 DPYDTDKH
-827 KQDKTFKVDEAELLK
+827 KQDRTFKVDEAELLK

-867 SESDF
+867 SEIDF
-872 LEELLKIVETLQEN
+872 LKELQETETIKTLQEN

-900 NLFIPYFNNAAER
+900 NLFIPYIGEHATER
-913 KFFPDFIFWLQKGGT
+913 KFFPDFIFWLQKGDT
-928 QIICFIDPKGSK
+928 QIICFIDPKGTK
-940 HTDYE
+940 IVEYE
-945 HKADAYQLFKDKIF
+945 YKADWYKKLFKDKVF
-959 NPKNDPNLK
+959 SSKDDPNSK
-968 IKVVLKFYGDKDDVG
+968 IKVVLKFYGDKDGVG
-983 ERYRDDWIKE
+983 ERYRDDWIKKGKLE
-993 GELKDFFLKQLA
+993 DFFLTLKA

>member
-1 MAKKKDVT
+1 MAKKKDLT

-19 LAEDELNIN
+19 LAEEELDTN
-28 EINKPLEMLDFK
+28 EINDPLEMLDFK
-40 SFDNNKDLLDYQQQA
+40 SFDNNKELLDYQQQA

-81 QKHYSFAHCDFAK
+81 QKHYAFAHCDFAK

-158 FSANEHLIKQF
+158 FSANENLIKQF

-177 RNKDYFKQIDFKN
+177 RGKDFSKQIDFKN
-190 LKSVTNKD
+190 LKSITHKD
-198 FHHAPKNS
+198 FHRAPKG
-206 FIEKIALFYY
+206 FFEKIALFYY
-216 RADLMSDEES
+216 RADLMNDEES

-250 KGNKTESKRQAIFS
+250 KGNKSESKRQAIFS

-311 NNLNAFKEL
+311 NDLKAFKDL

-343 RHQTEGY
+343 RYKIEGY

-384 DGSDFLKAKDD
+384 DGSDFLKAKED

-414 YKVNVFKESLK
+414 YKVNVFKEGLK
-425 SMDFKGLKEEVFYAS
+425 SMDFKGLKEEVFYAN

-569 IDEAIKKDLK
+569 IDGAIKKALK

-593 NHASLEAILKIQ
+593 NHASLEAILKFQ
-605 KESENKGENRGSWRE
+605 KESENKGGNRGSWRE

-699 KKVPTWHYK
+699 KKV
-708 DLDHM
+708 
-713 ISEIKGKKGYTLL
+713 
-726 KDLIQTA
+726 
-733 HFKKVSTWHYKDLD
+733 STWHYKDLD
-747 HMISEIKGKLYPNQ
+747 YMISEIKGKLYPNQ
-761 KVPKDEFNALDSEKI
+761 KVPKDEFNALDNEKI
-776 VHFKRIKV
+776 VHFKRVKV
-784 RADKKEELIQTI
+784 KADKKEELVKKI
-796 QEVKEYAPLDK
+796 QEVKEYAPLD
-807 ETLRIKIAQGEI
+807 
-819 DPYDTEKH
+819 TEKH
-827 KQDKTFKVDEAELLK
+827 KQDRTFKVDEVELLK

-855 NCDWLKHVVKVE
+855 NCDWLKHVVKVK

-872 LEELLKIVETLQEN
+872 LEELLKITETLQEN

-900 NLFIPYFNNAAER
+900 NLFIPYIDNATER
-913 KFFPDFIFWLQKGGT
+913 KFFPDFVFWLEKGGT
-928 QIICFIDPKGSK
+928 QIICFIDPKGIKIS
-940 HTDYE
+940 DYQ
-945 HKADAYQLFKDKIF
+945 HKADAYQLFKDKVF
-959 NPKNDPNLK
+959 SSKNDPNFK
-968 IKVVLKFYGDKDDVG
+968 IKVVLKFYGDKDGVG
-983 ERYRDDWIKE
+983 ERYRDDWIKK
-993 GELKDFFLKQLA
+993 GELKDFFLTLKPKFIERG

>member
-1 MAKKKDVT
+1 MAKKKDLT

-19 LAEDELNIN
+19 LAEEELNTN
-28 EINKPLEMLDFK
+28 EINEPLERLDFK
-40 SFDNNKDLLDYQQQA
+40 SFDNNKELLDYQQQA
-55 LINAFRMLVAY
+55 LINAFRMLTAY
-66 FRDFKEN
+66 FKDFKEN

-81 QKHYSFAHCDFAK
+81 QKHYSFANCDFAK
-94 KKLNPLLKSHFKV
+94 KKLNPLLKSYFKV
-107 ENHCVSFE
+107 ENGCVRFE

-158 FSANEHLIKQF
+158 FSANENLIKQF

-177 RNKDYFKQIDFKN
+177 RGKDFSKQIDFKN
-190 LKSVTNKD
+190 LKSVTHKD
-198 FHHAPKNS
+198 FHRAPKGS
-206 FIEKIALFYY
+206 FIEKITLFYY
-216 RADLMSDEES
+216 RADLMNDEES

-250 KGNKTESKRQAIFS
+250 KGNKSESKRQAIFS
-264 LLSLKGFLF
+264 LLSLRGFLF

-343 RHQTEGY
+343 RYKTEGY

-384 DGSDFLKAKDD
+384 DGSDFLKAKED

-405 LFSDDKDKG
+405 LFSDDKDKDD
-414 YKVNVFKESLK
+414 KVKVFKEGLNRL
-425 SMDFKGLKEEVFYAS
+425 DFKGLKEEVFYANS
-440 NGHIEVI
+440 GHIEVI

-512 VGSRTFDTGW
+512 VGSRTFETGW

-569 IDEAIKKDLK
+569 IDGAIKKALK

-593 NHASLEAILKIQ
+593 NYASLEAILKFQ

-642 NALKISPSASFKMSE
+642 NALKISPSASFKMSA

-679 EIYDPKDYTLLKEM
+679 EIYDPKDYALLKEM
-693 IQTAHF
+693 
-699 KKVPTWHYK
+699 
-708 DLDHM
+708 
-713 ISEIKGKKGYTLL
+713 
-726 KDLIQTA
+726 IQTA

-747 HMISEIKGKLYPNQ
+747 YMISEIKGKLYPNQ
-761 KVPKDEFNALDSEKI
+761 KVPKDEFNALDNEKI
-776 VHFKRIKV
+776 VHFKRVKV
-784 RADKKEELIQTI
+784 RADKKEKLIQTI
-796 QEVKEYAPLDK
+796 QEVEEYAPLDK
-807 ETLRIKIAQGEI
+807 ETLRMKIAQGEI
-819 DPYDTEKH
+819 DIDNIDKH
-827 KQDKTFKVDEAELLK
+827 KQDRTFKVGDAELLK

-872 LEELLKIVETLQEN
+872 LEELLKITETLQEN

-900 NLFIPYFNNAAER
+900 NLFIPYIDNAAER
-913 KFFPDFIFWLQKGGT
+913 RFFPDFIFWLQKGGT
-928 QIICFIDPKGSK
+928 QIICFIDPKGTE
-940 HTDYE
+940 HTSSLR
-945 HKADAYQLFKDKIF
+945 KAYWYKKLFKDKIF

-968 IKVVLKFYGDKDDVG
+968 IKVVLKFYGDKDKVVEG
-983 ERYRDDWIKE
+983 RDLWIKKGKLE
-993 GELKDFFLKQLA
+993 DFFLTL

>member
-1 MAKKKDVT
+1 MAKKKQEIRN
-9 TDNEIFVAQK
+9 NEIFVAQK
-19 LAEDELNIN
+19 LAEEELNTN
-28 EINKPLEMLDFK
+28 EINDPLEMLDFK
-40 SFDNNKDLLDYQQQA
+40 SFDSNKELLDYQQQA
-55 LINAFRMLVAY
+55 LINAFRMLIAY

-81 QKHYSFAHCDFAK
+81 QKHYSFANCDFAK
-94 KKLNPLLKSHFKV
+94 KKLNHLLKSHFKV
-107 ENHCVSFE
+107 ENHCVRFE

-144 AIRMGLIPK
+144 AMGMGLIPK

-177 RNKDYFKQIDFKN
+177 RNKDYSKQIDFKN
-190 LKSVTNKD
+190 LKSVKNKD
-198 FHHAPKNS
+198 FYHAPKD
-206 FIEKIALFYY
+206 FLMEKIALFYY

-235 YWDNG
+235 CWDNG

-311 NNLNAFKEL
+311 NNLSAFKEL

-343 RHQTEGY
+343 RYKTEGY
-350 FYDPLMLVFTHSVNV
+350 FHDPLMLVFTHSVNV
-365 KNSDAEIFF
+365 ENSDAEIFF

-384 DGSDFLKAKDD
+384 DESDFLKAKDD
-395 LLEELKNPEF
+395 LLEELKAPEF
-405 LFSDDKDKG
+405 LFSDGKDQN
-414 YKVNVFKESLK
+414 YKIKVFKESLK

-475 TEWICEKLK
+475 TEWIHEKLK

-569 IDEAIKKDLK
+569 IDEAVKEDLK
-579 PNAAMLETLFVIPT
+579 PHAAMLETLFVIAT
-593 NHASLEAILKIQ
+593 KSESVKAILDL
-605 KESENKGENRGSWRE
+605 KEESSDPSWCE
-620 IKLEKTPIKHALF
+620 VELEKTCIEHDLF
-633 VPCYRKEQT
+633 VPCYQEKSIKATDLE
-642 NALKISPSASFKMSE
+642 SGSFKMSE

-679 EIYDPKDYTLLKEM
+679 EIYNPKDYE
-693 IQTAHF
+693 
-699 KKVPTWHYK
+699 
-708 DLDHM
+708 
-713 ISEIKGKKGYTLL
+713 LL
-726 KDLIQTA
+726 KDLIQTK
-733 HFKKVSTWHYKDLD
+733 HFEIELNWHYKDLD
-747 HMISEIKGKLYPNQ
+747 DLISILKKRLYPNQ
-761 KVPKDEFNALDSEKI
+761 KVPKDEFNALDDEKI

-784 RADKKEELIQTI
+784 KADKKEKLIQAI

-807 ETLRIKIAQGEI
+807 ETLRMKIAQGEI
-819 DPYDTEKH
+819 DIDNIDKH
-827 KQDKTFKVDEAELLK
+827 KQNKTFKVDDAELLK

-855 NCDWLKHVVKVE
+855 NCDWLKHVVKVK

-872 LEELLKIVETLQEN
+872 LEELLKITETLQEN

-900 NLFIPYFNNAAER
+900 NLFIPYIDNGATER

-928 QIICFIDPKGSK
+928 QFICFIDPKGSK

-945 HKADAYQLFKDKIF
+945 HKADAYQLFKDKVF

-968 IKVVLKFYGDKDDVG
+968 IKVVLKFYGDKDKVVEG
-983 ERYRDDWIKE
+983 RDYWIKK

>member
-1 MAKKKDVT
+1 MAKKKQEVRN
-9 TDNEIFVAQK
+9 NEIFVAQK
-19 LAEDELNIN
+19 LAEEELNAN
-28 EINKPLEMLDFK
+28 EINDPLEMLDFK
-40 SFDNNKDLLDYQQQA
+40 SFDSNKELLDYQQQA

-81 QKHYSFAHCDFAK
+81 QKHYSFANCDFAK
-94 KKLNPLLKSHFKV
+94 KKLNHLLKNSFKV
-107 ENHCVSFE
+107 ENGCVRFE

-144 AIRMGLIPK
+144 AMGMGLIPK

-177 RNKDYFKQIDFKN
+177 RNKDFSKQIDFKN
-190 LKSVTNKD
+190 LKSVKNKD
-198 FHHAPKNS
+198 FYHSPKNS

-235 YWDNG
+235 CWDNG

-264 LLSLKGFLF
+264 LLSQKGFLF

-311 NNLNAFKEL
+311 NNLSAFKEL

-343 RHQTEGY
+343 RYKVEGY
-350 FYDPLMLVFTHSVNV
+350 FHDPLMLVFTHSVNV
-365 KNSDAEIFF
+365 ENSDAEIFF

-384 DGSDFLKAKDD
+384 DESDFSKAKDD

-405 LFSDDKDKG
+405 LFSDGKNQN
-414 YKVNVFKESLK
+414 YKIEVFKEGLNDL
-425 SMDFKGLKEEVFYAS
+425 DFKGLKEEVFYAN

-475 TEWICEKLK
+475 TEWIREKLK

-512 VGSRTFDTGW
+512 VGSRTFETGW

-569 IDEAIKKDLK
+569 IDEAIKDRLK

-593 NHASLEAILKIQ
+593 NHASLEAILKFQ
-605 KESENKGENRGSWRE
+605 KESENGGENRGSWRE

-664 EYFHLMSEKHFILKH
+664 EYFNLMSEKHFILKH
-679 EIYDPKDYTLLKEM
+679 EIYDPKDYKQFKDM
-693 IQTAHF
+693 IQEARF
-699 KKVPTWHYK
+699 N
-708 DLDHM
+708 
-713 ISEIKGKKGYTLL
+713 
-726 KDLIQTA
+726 
-733 HFKKVSTWHYKDLD
+733 KVSTWHYKDLD
-747 HMISEIKGKLYPNQ
+747 YMISEIKGKLYPNQ
-761 KVPKDEFNALDSEKI
+761 KVPKDEFNALDNEKI

-784 RADKKEELIQTI
+784 RADKKEKLIQTI

-807 ETLRIKIAQGEI
+807 E
-819 DPYDTEKH
+819 KH
-827 KQDKTFKVDEAELLK
+827 KQDRTFKVGEAELLK

-855 NCDWLKHVVKVE
+855 NCDWLKHVVKVK

-872 LEELLKIVETLQEN
+872 LEELLKITETLQEN

-900 NLFIPYFNNAAER
+900 NLFIPYIDNAAER
-913 KFFPDFIFWLQKGGT
+913 RFFPDFIFWLQKGGM

-959 NPKNDPNLK
+959 NPKDDPQFK
-968 IKVVLKFYGDKDDVG
+968 IKVVLKFYGNRDDVG

-993 GELKDFFLKQLA
+993 GELKDFFLTLIA

>member
-1 MAKKKDVT
+1 MAKKKDLT
-9 TDNEIFVAQK
+9 SYNEIFVAQK
-19 LAEDELNIN
+19 LAEEELNTN
-28 EINKPLEMLDFK
+28 EINEPLERLDFK
-40 SFDNNKDLLDYQQQA
+40 SFDSNKELLDYQQQA

-66 FRDFKEN
+66 FRDFKGS

-81 QKHYSFAHCDFAK
+81 QEHYSFANCDFTN

-107 ENHCVSFE
+107 ENKCVSFE

-130 KTIVIIKLVELLSV
+130 KTIVIIKLVELLNV
-144 AIRMGLIPK
+144 AMGMGLIPK

-158 FSANEHLIKQF
+158 FSANENLIKQF

-177 RNKDYFKQIDFKN
+177 RGKDYSKQIDFKN
-190 LKSVTNKD
+190 LKSITHKD
-198 FHHAPKNS
+198 FHRAPKD
-206 FIEKIALFYY
+206 FFEKIALFYY
-216 RADLMSDEES
+216 RADLMNDEES

-250 KGNKTESKRQAIFS
+250 KGNKSESKRQAIFS

-286 TAVYNLSVGEWV
+286 TSVYNLSVGEWV

-311 NNLNAFKEL
+311 NNLNAFKDL

-343 RHQTEGY
+343 RYKTEGY
-350 FYDPLMLVFTHSVNV
+350 FHDPLMLVFTHSVNV
-365 KNSDAEIFF
+365 ENSDAEIFF
-374 KTLARVIEND
+374 KTLVRVIEND
-384 DGSDFLKAKDD
+384 NGNDFVKAKED
-395 LLEELKNPEF
+395 LLEEIKDPEF
-405 LFSDDKDKG
+405 LFSDDKDKD
-414 YKVNVFKESLK
+414 YKVKVFKEGLK
-425 SMDFKGLKEEVFYAS
+425 SMDFKGLKEEVFYAR

-460 NTSDKVFCLIRIGDI
+460 NTSDKVFCLIKIGDI

-493 SFKEESYFS
+493 NFKEESYFS
-502 QIDKSSINIL
+502 QIDRSSINIL
-512 VGSRTFDTGW
+512 VGSRTFETGW

-559 NQRQRLAYLD
+559 NQRQRLAYLE
-569 IDEAIKKDLK
+569 IDPSIKEALK

-605 KESENKGENRGSWRE
+605 KESENRGENRGSWRE
-620 IKLEKTPIKHALF
+620 IKLEKTPIKHDLF
-633 VPCYRKEQT
+633 VPCYRKEPT
-642 NALKISPSASFKMSE
+642 SILKLPESASFK
-657 KNFKDLK
+657 
-664 EYFHLMSEKHFILKH
+664 MSEKHFILKH
-679 EIYDPKDYTLLKEM
+679 EIYNPKDYATLKDM
-693 IQTAHF
+693 IQ
-699 KKVPTWHYK
+699 K
-708 DLDHM
+708 
-713 ISEIKGKKGYTLL
+713 
-726 KDLIQTA
+726 A

-747 HMISEIKGKLYPNQ
+747 YMIAEIKGKLYPNQ
-761 KVPKDEFNALDSEKI
+761 KVPKDEFNALDNEKI

-784 RADKKEELIQTI
+784 KADKQEALIKTI
-796 QEVKEYAPLDK
+796 QEVKEHAPLDK
-807 ETLRIKIAQGEI
+807 ETLIKKIAQGEI

-827 KQDKTFKVDEAELLK
+827 KQDKTFKVDGAELLK

-855 NCDWLKHVVKVE
+855 DCDWLKHVVKVK
-867 SESDF
+867 SEIDF
-872 LEELLKIVETLQEN
+872 LQELQDQETTKTLQAN

-900 NLFIPYFNNAAER
+900 NLFIPYINNVAER
-913 KFFPDFIFWLQKGGT
+913 RFFPDFIFWLQKGDT
-928 QIICFIDPKGSK
+928 QIICFIDPKGTKIS
-940 HTDYE
+940 DYQ
-945 HKADAYQLFKDKIF
+945 HKADAYKLFKDKIF
-959 NPKNDPNLK
+959 NPKNNPHFK
-968 IKVVLKFYGDKDDVG
+968 IKVVLKFYGDKDRVG
-983 ERYRDDWIKE
+983 DNYRDYWIQK
-993 GELKDFFLKQLA
+993 GKLNDFFLTLKD

>member
-1 MAKKKDVT
+1 MAKKKDLT

-19 LAEDELNIN
+19 LAEEELNAN
-28 EINKPLEMLDFK
+28 EINEPLEMLDFK
-40 SFDNNKDLLDYQQQA
+40 SFDNNKELLDYQQQA

-81 QKHYSFAHCDFAK
+81 QKHYSFANCDFAK
-94 KKLNPLLKSHFKV
+94 KKLNPLLKNSFKV
-107 ENHCVSFE
+107 ENGCVSFE

-177 RNKDYFKQIDFKN
+177 RGKDYSKQIDFKN

-198 FHHAPKNS
+198 FYHASKD
-206 FIEKIALFYY
+206 FLVEKIVLFYY
-216 RADLMSDEES
+216 RADLMNDEES

-250 KGNKTESKRQAIFS
+250 KGNKSESKRQAIFS

-343 RHQTEGY
+343 RYQTEGY

-384 DGSDFLKAKDD
+384 DGSDFLKAKED

-405 LFSDDKDKG
+405 LFSDDKDKD
-414 YKVNVFKESLK
+414 YKVKVFKESLK

-493 SFKEESYFS
+493 SFKGESYFS

-512 VGSRTFDTGW
+512 VGSRAFDTGW

-569 IDEAIKKDLK
+569 IDEAIKDSLK
-579 PNAAMLETLFVIPT
+579 PHAAMLETLFVIPT
-593 NHASLEAILKIQ
+593 NHASLEAILKFQ
-605 KESENKGENRGSWRE
+605 KESENKGESRGSWRE
-620 IKLEKTPIKHALF
+620 IKLEKTPITHALF

-679 EIYDPKDYTLLKEM
+679 EIYNPKDYTLLKEM

-699 KKVPTWHYK
+699 KKV
-708 DLDHM
+708 
-713 ISEIKGKKGYTLL
+713 
-726 KDLIQTA
+726 
-733 HFKKVSTWHYKDLD
+733 STWHYKDLD
-747 HMISEIKGKLYPNQ
+747 YMISEIKGKLYPNQ
-761 KVPKDEFNALDSEKI
+761 KVPKDEFNALDNEKI
-776 VHFKRIKV
+776 VHFKRVKV
-784 RADKKEELIQTI
+784 RADKKEKLIQTI

-807 ETLRIKIAQGEI
+807 ETLIKKIAQGEI

-827 KQDKTFKVDEAELLK
+827 KQDRTFKVGDAELLK

-855 NCDWLKHVVKVE
+855 NCDWLKHVVKVK

-872 LEELLKIVETLQEN
+872 LEELLKITETLQEN

-913 KFFPDFIFWLQKGGT
+913 RFFPDFIFWLEKGGT

-968 IKVVLKFYGDKDDVG
+968 IKVVLKFYGNKDGVG

>member
-1 MAKKKDVT
+1 MAKKKDLT
-9 TDNEIFVAQK
+9 SYNEIFVAQK
-19 LAEDELNIN
+19 LAEEELNTN
-28 EINKPLEMLDFK
+28 EINEPLERLDFK
-40 SFDNNKDLLDYQQQA
+40 SFDSNKELLDYQQQA

-66 FRDFKEN
+66 FRDFKGS

-81 QKHYSFAHCDFAK
+81 QEHYSFANCDFTH
-94 KKLNPLLKSHFKV
+94 KKLNPLLKSYFKV
-107 ENHCVSFE
+107 ENKCVSFE

-158 FSANEHLIKQF
+158 FSANENLIKQF

-177 RNKDYFKQIDFKN
+177 RGKDFSKQIDFKN
-190 LKSVTNKD
+190 LKSITHKD
-198 FHHAPKNS
+198 FHRAPKG
-206 FIEKIALFYY
+206 FFEKIALFHY

-250 KGNKTESKRQAIFS
+250 KGNKSESKRQAIFS

-286 TAVYNLSVGEWV
+286 TSVYNLSVGEWV

-311 NNLNAFKEL
+311 NNLNAFKDS

-334 ALLLLGMQK
+334 ALLLLSMQK
-343 RHQTEGY
+343 RYKIEGY
-350 FYDPLMLVFTHSVNV
+350 FHDPLMLVFTHSVNV
-365 KNSDAEIFF
+365 ENSDAEIFF

-384 DGSDFLKAKDD
+384 NGNDFVKAKED
-395 LLEELKNPEF
+395 LLEEIKDPEF
-405 LFSDDKDKG
+405 LFSTNKDKD
-414 YKVNVFKESLK
+414 YKVKVFKESLK
-425 SMDFKGLKEEVFYAS
+425 SMDFKGLKEEVFYANS
-440 NGHIEVI
+440 GHIEVI

-460 NTSDKVFCLIRIGDI
+460 NTSDKVFCLIKIGDI

-502 QIDKSSINIL
+502 QIDRSSINIL
-512 VGSRTFDTGW
+512 VGSRTFETGW

-536 LDDDAKKL
+536 LDDGAKKL

-569 IDEAIKKDLK
+569 IDEAIKENLK

-605 KESENKGENRGSWRE
+605 KESENRDENRGSWRE

-633 VPCYRKEQT
+633 APCYRKEPT
-642 NALKISPSASFKMSE
+642 SVLKIPENASFKMSE

-664 EYFHLMSEKHFILKH
+664 EYFNLMSEKHFILKH
-679 EIYDPKDYTLLKEM
+679 EIYDPKDYATLKDM
-693 IQTAHF
+693 IQ
-699 KKVPTWHYK
+699 K
-708 DLDHM
+708 
-713 ISEIKGKKGYTLL
+713 
-726 KDLIQTA
+726 A

-747 HMISEIKGKLYPNQ
+747 YMISEIKGKLYPNQ
-761 KVPKDEFNALDSEKI
+761 KVPKDEFNTLDNEKI

-784 RADKKEELIQTI
+784 KADKQEALIKTI
-796 QEVKEYAPLDK
+796 QEVKEHAPLDK

-827 KQDKTFKVDEAELLK
+827 KQDKTFEVDGAELLK

-855 NCDWLKHVVKVE
+855 DCDWLKHVVKVK
-867 SESDF
+867 SEIDF
-872 LEELLKIVETLQEN
+872 LQELQDQETTKTLQEN

-900 NLFIPYFNNAAER
+900 NLFIPYINNVAER
-913 KFFPDFIFWLQKGGT
+913 RFFPDFIFWLQKGDT
-928 QIICFIDPKGSK
+928 QIICFIDPKGI
-940 HTDYE
+940 TYADYE
-945 HKADAYQLFKDKIF
+945 HKADAYKLFKDKIF
-959 NPKNDPNLK
+959 NPKNDPNFK
-968 IKVVLKFYGDKDDVG
+968 IKVVLKFYGDKDRVG
-983 ERYRDDWIKE
+983 DNYRDYWIQK
-993 GELKDFFLKQLA
+993 GKLNDFFLTLKD

>member
-1 MAKKKDVT
+1 MAKKKQEVRN
-9 TDNEIFVAQK
+9 NEIFVAQK
-19 LAEDELNIN
+19 LAEEELNAN
-28 EINKPLEMLDFK
+28 EINDPLEMLDFK
-40 SFDNNKDLLDYQQQA
+40 SFDSNKELLDYQQQA
-55 LINAFRMLVAY
+55 LINAFRMLTAY

-81 QKHYSFAHCDFAK
+81 QKHYSFANCDFAK
-94 KKLNPLLKSHFKV
+94 KKLNPLLKSYFKV
-107 ENHCVSFE
+107 ENHCVRFE

-158 FSANEHLIKQF
+158 FSANENLIQQF

-177 RNKDYFKQIDFKN
+177 RNKDYSKQIDFKS

-198 FHHAPKNS
+198 FHHAPKDF

-216 RADLMSDEES
+216 RADLMNDEG

-311 NNLNAFKEL
+311 NNLNAFKDS

-343 RHQTEGY
+343 RYKTEGY

-384 DGSDFLKAKDD
+384 DGSDFLKAKED

-405 LFSDDKDKG
+405 LFSDGKDKEEK
-414 YKVNVFKESLK
+414 YKIEVFKESLND
-425 SMDFKGLKEEVFYAS
+425 MDFKGLKEAVFYAN

-559 NQRQRLAYLD
+559 NQRQRLAYLE
-569 IDEAIKKDLK
+569 IDEAIKEKLK
-579 PNAAMLETLFVIPT
+579 PHAAMLETLFVIPT
-593 NHASLEAILKIQ
+593 NHASLEAILKFQ

-642 NALKISPSASFKMSE
+642 NALKIPPSASFKMSE

-679 EIYDPKDYTLLKEM
+679 EIYNPKD
-693 IQTAHF
+693 
-699 KKVPTWHYK
+699 
-708 DLDHM
+708 
-713 ISEIKGKKGYTLL
+713 YTLL

-747 HMISEIKGKLYPNQ
+747 YMISEIKGKLYPNQ
-761 KVPKDEFNALDSEKI
+761 KVPKDEFNALDNEKI

-784 RADKKEELIQTI
+784 KADKKEALIKTI

-807 ETLRIKIAQGEI
+807 ETLRKKIAQGEI
-819 DPYDTEKH
+819 DPYDTDKH
-827 KQDKTFKVDEAELLK
+827 KQNRTFKVGDAELLK

-855 NCDWLKHVVKVE
+855 NCDWLKHVVKVK

-872 LEELLKIVETLQEN
+872 LEELLKITETLQEN

-900 NLFIPYFNNAAER
+900 NLFIPYIDNATER
-913 KFFPDFIFWLQKGGT
+913 KFFPDFIFWLQKGDT
-928 QIICFIDPKGSK
+928 QIICFIDPKGTE
-940 HTDYE
+940 HTSGLR
-945 HKADAYQLFKDKIF
+945 KADPYKNLFKDKIF
-959 NPKNDPNLK
+959 NPKNDPNFK
-968 IKVVLKFYGDKDDVG
+968 IKVVLKFYGNKDRVP
-983 ERYRDDWIKE
+983 ELYRDDWIKKGKLE
-993 GELKDFFLKQLA
+993 DFFLTLKA

>member
-1 MAKKKDVT
+1 MAKKKDLT

-19 LAEDELNIN
+19 LAEEELNTN
-28 EINKPLEMLDFK
+28 EINEPLERLDFK
-40 SFDNNKDLLDYQQQA
+40 SFDNNKELLDYQQQA

-81 QKHYSFAHCDFAK
+81 QEHYSFANCDFAK

-177 RNKDYFKQIDFKN
+177 RNKDYSKQIDFKN
-190 LKSVTNKD
+190 LKSVKNKD
-198 FHHAPKNS
+198 FYRAPKDF

-216 RADLMSDEES
+216 RADLMNDEES

-250 KGNKTESKRQAIFS
+250 KGNKSESKRQAIFS

-343 RHQTEGY
+343 RYKTEGY

-384 DGSDFLKAKDD
+384 DGSDFLKAKED

-414 YKVNVFKESLK
+414 YKVKVFKEGLK
-425 SMDFKGLKEEVFYAS
+425 SMDFKGLKEEVFYAN

-460 NTSDKVFCLIRIGDI
+460 NTSDKVFCLIKIGDI

-512 VGSRTFDTGW
+512 VGSRTFETGW

-569 IDEAIKKDLK
+569 IDGAIKKALK

-593 NHASLEAILKIQ
+593 NYASLEAILKFQ
-605 KESENKGENRGSWRE
+605 KESENKGENRDSWRE
-620 IKLEKTPIKHALF
+620 IKLEKTPIKHDLF

-642 NALKISPSASFKMSE
+642 SILKLPENASFKMSGE
-657 KNFKDLK
+657 NFKDLK

-679 EIYDPKDYTLLKEM
+679 EIYSPKDYALLKDM

-699 KKVPTWHYK
+699 N
-708 DLDHM
+708 
-713 ISEIKGKKGYTLL
+713 
-726 KDLIQTA
+726 
-733 HFKKVSTWHYKDLD
+733 KVSTWHYKDLD
-747 HMISEIKGKLYPNQ
+747 YMISEIKGKLYPNQ
-761 KVPKDEFNALDSEKI
+761 KVPKDEFNALDNEKI
-776 VHFKRIKV
+776 VHFKRVKV
-784 RADKKEELIQTI
+784 KADKKEELVKTI

-807 ETLRIKIAQGEI
+807 ETLRMKIAQGEI

-827 KQDKTFKVDEAELLK
+827 KQDRTFKVDEAELLK

-855 NCDWLKHVVKVE
+855 NCDWLKHVVKVK

-872 LEELLKIVETLQEN
+872 LEELLKITETLQEN

-900 NLFIPYFNNAAER
+900 NLFIPYIDNAAER

-928 QIICFIDPKGSK
+928 QIICFIDPKGTE
-940 HTDYE
+940 HTSGLR
-945 HKADAYQLFKDKIF
+945 KADPYKNLFKDKIF
-959 NPKNDPNLK
+959 NPKNDPNFK
-968 IKVVLKFYGDKDDVG
+968 IKVVLKFYGNKDRVP
-983 ERYRDDWIKE
+983 ELYRDDWIKKGKLE
-993 GELKDFFLKQLA
+993 DFFLKQLA

>member
-1 MAKKKDVT
+1 MAKKKQEIRN
-9 TDNEIFVAQK
+9 NEIFVAQK
-19 LAEDELNIN
+19 LAEEELNAN
-28 EINKPLEMLDFK
+28 EINEPLEMLDFK
-40 SFDNNKDLLDYQQQA
+40 SFDNNKELLDYQQQA
-55 LINAFRMLVAY
+55 LINAFRMLIAY
-66 FRDFKEN
+66 FRDFKED

-81 QKHYSFAHCDFAK
+81 QKHYSFANCDFAK

-107 ENHCVSFE
+107 ENGCVKFE

-177 RNKDYFKQIDFKN
+177 RNKDYSKQIDFKS

-198 FHHAPKNS
+198 FYHASKD
-206 FIEKIALFYY
+206 FFQKIVLFYY
-216 RADLMSDEES
+216 RTDLMNDEES

-343 RHQTEGY
+343 RYQTEGY

-365 KNSDAEIFF
+365 ENSDAEIFF

-384 DGSDFLKAKDD
+384 DESDFSKAKDD

-405 LFSDDKDKG
+405 LFSDGKDKD
-414 YKVNVFKESLK
+414 YKVKVFKESLND
-425 SMDFKGLKEEVFYAS
+425 MDFKGLKEAVFYAS

-447 INPKN
+447 INHKN

-460 NTSDKVFCLIRIGDI
+460 NTSDKVFCLIRMGDI

-593 NHASLEAILKIQ
+593 NYASLEAILKFQ
-605 KESENKGENRGSWRE
+605 KESENGGENRGSWRE
-620 IKLEKTPIKHALF
+620 IKLEKTRMEHNLF

-642 NALKISPSASFKMSE
+642 NALKILKSASFKMSE

-679 EIYDPKDYTLLKEM
+679 EFYNPKDYALLKEM
-693 IQTAHF
+693 
-699 KKVPTWHYK
+699 
-708 DLDHM
+708 
-713 ISEIKGKKGYTLL
+713 
-726 KDLIQTA
+726 IQTA

-747 HMISEIKGKLYPNQ
+747 YMISEIKGKLYPNQ

-776 VHFKRIKV
+776 VHFKRVKV
-784 RADKKEELIQTI
+784 KADKKEALMKTI
-796 QEVKEYAPLDK
+796 QEVKEYAPLD
-807 ETLRIKIAQGEI
+807 
-819 DPYDTEKH
+819 TEKH
-827 KQDKTFKVDEAELLK
+827 KQDRTFKVGDAELLK

-855 NCDWLKHVVKVE
+855 NCDWLKHVVKVK

-872 LEELLKIVETLQEN
+872 LEELLKITETLQEN

-900 NLFIPYFNNAAER
+900 NLFIPYIDNAAER
-913 KFFPDFIFWLQKGGT
+913 RFFPDFIFWLEKGGT
-928 QIICFIDPKGSK
+928 QFICFIDPKGSK

-959 NPKNDPNLK
+959 NPKDDPHFK
-968 IKVVLKFYGDKDDVG
+968 IKVVLKFYGNKDGVG

-993 GELKDFFLKQLA
+993 GELKDFFLTLIA

>member
-1 MAKKKDVT
+1 MAKKKDLT
-9 TDNEIFVAQK
+9 THNEIFVAQK
-19 LAEDELNIN
+19 LAEEELNTN
-28 EINKPLEMLDFK
+28 EINEPLERLDFK
-40 SFDNNKDLLDYQQQA
+40 SFDSNKELLDYQQQA

-66 FRDFKEN
+66 FKDFKEN

-81 QKHYSFAHCDFAK
+81 QEHYSFANCDFTH
-94 KKLNPLLKSHFKV
+94 KKLNHLLKAYFKV

-115 NFINRLAFYMATGSG
+115 HFINRLAFYMATGSG

-144 AIRMGLIPK
+144 AMRMGLIPK

-158 FSANEHLIKQF
+158 FSANENLIKQF

-177 RNKDYFKQIDFKN
+177 RGKDFSKQIDFKN
-190 LKSVTNKD
+190 LKSITHKD
-198 FHHAPKNS
+198 FHRAPKD
-206 FIEKIALFYY
+206 FFEKIALFYY
-216 RADLMSDEES
+216 RADLMNDEES

-245 LDEAH
+245 LDKVH
-250 KGNKTESKRQAIFS
+250 KGNKSESKRQAIFS

-286 TAVYNLSVGEWV
+286 TSVYNLSVGEWA

-311 NNLNAFKEL
+311 NNLNAFKDL

-343 RHQTEGY
+343 RYKTEGY

-365 KNSDAEIFF
+365 ENSDAEIFF

-384 DGSDFLKAKDD
+384 DGNDFLKAKED
-395 LLEELKNPEF
+395 LLEELKDPEF
-405 LFSDDKDKG
+405 LFSANKDKD
-414 YKVNVFKESLK
+414 YKVKIFKEGLK

-440 NGHIEVI
+440 SGHIEVI

-460 NTSDKVFCLIRIGDI
+460 NTSDKVFCLIKIGDI

-502 QIDKSSINIL
+502 QIDRSSINIL
-512 VGSRTFDTGW
+512 VGSRTFETGW

-569 IDEAIKKDLK
+569 IDEAIKKALK
-579 PNAAMLETLFVIPT
+579 PNAAILETLFVIPT

-605 KESENKGENRGSWRE
+605 KESENRGENRGSWRE
-620 IKLEKTPIKHALF
+620 IKLEKTPIKHKLF
-633 VPCYRKEQT
+633 VPCYRKEPT
-642 NALKISPSASFKMSE
+642 SILKIPESASFKMSE

-664 EYFHLMSEKHFILKH
+664 ECFNLMSEKHFILKH
-679 EIYDPKDYTLLKEM
+679 EIYDPKDYATLKDM
-693 IQTAHF
+693 IQ
-699 KKVPTWHYK
+699 K
-708 DLDHM
+708 
-713 ISEIKGKKGYTLL
+713 
-726 KDLIQTA
+726 A

-747 HMISEIKGKLYPNQ
+747 YMISEIKGKLYPNK

-784 RADKKEELIQTI
+784 KADKQEKLIKTI
-796 QEVKEYAPLDK
+796 QEVKEHAPLDK

-827 KQDKTFKVDEAELLK
+827 KQDKTFKVDGAELLK

-855 NCDWLKHVVKVE
+855 DCDWLKHVVKVK
-867 SESDF
+867 SEIDF
-872 LEELLKIVETLQEN
+872 LQELQDQETTKTLQEN

-900 NLFIPYFNNAAER
+900 NLFIPYINDAAER
-913 KFFPDFIFWLQKGGT
+913 RFFPDFIFWLQKSDT
-928 QIICFIDPKGSK
+928 QIICFIDPKGI
-940 HTDYE
+940 TYADYE
-945 HKADAYQLFKDKIF
+945 HKADAYKLFKNKIF
-959 NPKNDPNLK
+959 NPKNDPYFK

-983 ERYRDDWIKE
+983 DKYKDDWIQK
-993 GELKDFFLKQLA
+993 GKLNDFFLTLKD

>member
-1 MAKKKDVT
+1 MAKKKDLT

-19 LAEDELNIN
+19 LAEEELDTN
-28 EINKPLEMLDFK
+28 EINESLEMLDFK
-40 SFDNNKDLLDYQQQA
+40 SFDGNKELLDYQQQA
-55 LINAFRMLVAY
+55 LINAFRMLTAY

-81 QKHYSFAHCDFAK
+81 QEHYSFANCDFTN
-94 KKLNPLLKSHFKV
+94 KKLNPLLKGYFKV

-144 AIRMGLIPK
+144 AMGMGLIPK

-158 FSANEHLIKQF
+158 FSANENLIKQF

-177 RNKDYFKQIDFKN
+177 RGKDFSKQINFKN
-190 LKSVTNKD
+190 LKSVTHKD
-198 FHHAPKNS
+198 FYHAPKG
-206 FIEKIALFYY
+206 FFEKIALFYY
-216 RADLMSDEES
+216 RADLMNDEES

-250 KGNKTESKRQAIFS
+250 KGNKSESKRQAIFS

-286 TAVYNLSVGEWV
+286 TSVYNLSVGEWV

-311 NNLNAFKEL
+311 NNLNAFKDL

-343 RHQTEGY
+343 RYKTEGY
-350 FYDPLMLVFTHSVNV
+350 FHDPLMLVFTHSVNV

-384 DGSDFLKAKDD
+384 NGNDFVKAKED
-395 LLEELKNPEF
+395 LLEEIKNPEF
-405 LFSDDKDKG
+405 LFSANKDKD
-414 YKVNVFKESLK
+414 YKVKVFKEGLK
-425 SMDFKGLKEEVFYAS
+425 SIDFKGLKEEIFYANS
-440 NGHIEVI
+440 GHIEVI

-460 NTSDKVFCLIRIGDI
+460 NTSDKVFCLIKIGDI

-512 VGSRTFDTGW
+512 VGSRTFETGW

-593 NHASLEAILKIQ
+593 NHASLEAILTIQ
-605 KESENKGENRGSWRE
+605 KESENRGEDRGSWRE
-620 IKLEKTPIKHALF
+620 ITLEKTPIKHDLF
-633 VPCYRKEQT
+633 VPCYRKEPT
-642 NALKISPSASFKMSE
+642 SILELPENASFKMSE

-664 EYFHLMSEKHFILKH
+664 EYFNLMSEKHFILKH
-679 EIYDPKDYTLLKEM
+679 EIYDPKDYATLKDM
-693 IQTAHF
+693 IQKAR
-699 KKVPTWHYK
+699 V
-708 DLDHM
+708 
-713 ISEIKGKKGYTLL
+713 
-726 KDLIQTA
+726 
-733 HFKKVSTWHYKDLD
+733 KKVSTWHYKDLD
-747 HMISEIKGKLYPNQ
+747 YMISEIKGKLYPNQ
-761 KVPKDEFNALDSEKI
+761 KVPKDEFNALDNEKI

-784 RADKKEELIQTI
+784 KADKQEELIKTI
-796 QEVKEYAPLDK
+796 QEVKEHAPLDK
-807 ETLRIKIAQGEI
+807 ETLIKKIAQGEI

-827 KQDKTFKVDEAELLK
+827 KQDKTFKVDDAELLK

-855 NCDWLKHVVKVE
+855 DCDWLKHVVKVK
-867 SESDF
+867 SEIDF
-872 LEELLKIVETLQEN
+872 LQELQDQETTKTLQAN
-886 YDFWAFSKIDEHLD
+886 YDFWAFSKIDEYLD
-900 NLFIPYFNNAAER
+900 NLFIPYINNVAER
-913 KFFPDFIFWLQKGGT
+913 HFFPDFIFWLQKGDT
-928 QIICFIDPKGSK
+928 QIICFIDPKGI
-940 HTDYE
+940 TYADYE
-945 HKADAYQLFKDKIF
+945 HKADAYKLFKDKIF
-959 NPKNDPNLK
+959 NSKNDPNFK
-968 IKVVLKFYGDKDDVG
+968 IKVVLKFYGDKDRVG
-983 ERYRDDWIKE
+983 DNYRDYWIQK
-993 GELKDFFLKQLA
+993 GKLNDFFLTLKD

>member
-1 MAKKKDVT
+1 MAKKKDLT

-19 LAEDELNIN
+19 LAEEELDTN
-28 EINKPLEMLDFK
+28 EINEPLEMLDFK
-40 SFDNNKDLLDYQQQA
+40 SFDSNKELLDYQQQA
-55 LINAFRMLVAY
+55 LINAFRMLAAY

-81 QKHYSFAHCDFAK
+81 QKHYSFANCDFAK
-94 KKLNPLLKSHFKV
+94 KKLHPLLKSHFKV

-158 FSANEHLIKQF
+158 FSTNEHLIKQF

-177 RNKDYFKQIDFKN
+177 RGKDYSKQIDFKS

-198 FHHAPKNS
+198 FHHAPKGS
-206 FIEKIALFYY
+206 FIEKITLFYY
-216 RADLMSDEES
+216 RADLMNDEES

-250 KGNKTESKRQAIFS
+250 KGNKSESKRQAIFS
-264 LLSLKGFLF
+264 LLSQKGFLF

-343 RHQTEGY
+343 RYKTEGY

-374 KTLARVIEND
+374 KTLVRVIEND
-384 DGSDFLKAKDD
+384 DGSDFLKAKED

-405 LFSDDKDKG
+405 LFSDDKDKD
-414 YKVNVFKESLK
+414 YKVKVFKEGLK

-569 IDEAIKKDLK
+569 IDEAIKKALK
-579 PNAAMLETLFVIPT
+579 PNAAMLETLFVI
-593 NHASLEAILKIQ
+593 AAKSESVKAILDL
-605 KESENKGENRGSWRE
+605 KEESSDPSWCE
-620 IKLEKTPIKHALF
+620 VELEKTRIEHDLF
-633 VPCYRKEQT
+633 VPCYQEKSIKATDLE
-642 NALKISPSASFKMSE
+642 SGSFKMSE

-679 EIYDPKDYTLLKEM
+679 EIYNPKDYTLLKEM

-699 KKVPTWHYK
+699 KKV
-708 DLDHM
+708 
-713 ISEIKGKKGYTLL
+713 
-726 KDLIQTA
+726 
-733 HFKKVSTWHYKDLD
+733 STWHYKDLD
-747 HMISEIKGKLYPNQ
+747 YMISEIKGKLYPNQ
-761 KVPKDEFNALDSEKI
+761 KVPKDEFNALDNEKI

-784 RADKKEELIQTI
+784 KADKKEKLVKTI

-807 ETLRIKIAQGEI
+807 ETLIKKIAQGEI
-819 DPYDTEKH
+819 DPYDAEKH
-827 KQDKTFKVDEAELLK
+827 KQDKTFKVDGAELLK
-842 LKEHYYTPLIKAK
+842 LKEYYYTPLIKAK
-855 NCDWLKHVVKVE
+855 NCDWLKHVVKVK

-872 LEELLKIVETLQEN
+872 LEELLKITETLQEN

-900 NLFIPYFNNAAER
+900 NLFIPYIGEHATER
-913 KFFPDFIFWLQKGGT
+913 RFFPDFIFWLEKGGT

-940 HTDYE
+940 YTDYQ
-945 HKADAYQLFKDKIF
+945 HKADAYKLFKDKVF
-959 NPKNDPNLK
+959 SSKNDPNFK
-968 IKVVLKFYGDKDDVG
+968 IKVVLKFYGNKDGVADL
-983 ERYRDDWIKE
+983 YRDYWIKK
-993 GELKDFFLKQLA
+993 GELKDFFLTL

>member
-1 MAKKKDVT
+1 MAKKKDLT
-9 TDNEIFVAQK
+9 SYNEIFVAQK
-19 LAEDELNIN
+19 LAEEELNTN
-28 EINKPLEMLDFK
+28 EINEPLERLDFK
-40 SFDNNKDLLDYQQQA
+40 SFDSNKELLDYQQQA
-55 LINAFRMLVAY
+55 LINAFRMLTAY
-66 FRDFKEN
+66 FRDFKES
-73 KKEFYAFY
+73 KKAFYAFY
-81 QKHYSFAHCDFAK
+81 QEHYSFANCDFTN
-94 KKLNPLLKSHFKV
+94 KKLNPLLKDYFKV
-107 ENHCVSFE
+107 ENGCVSFE

-144 AIRMGLIPK
+144 AMGMGLIPK

-158 FSANEHLIKQF
+158 FSANENLIKQF
-169 EKEIEKYN
+169 EKEIERYN
-177 RNKDYFKQIDFKN
+177 RGKDYFKQIDFKS

-198 FHHAPKNS
+198 FYHAPTNS

-216 RADLMSDEES
+216 RADLMNDEES

-250 KGNKTESKRQAIFS
+250 KGNKSLSKRQAIFS

-286 TAVYNLSVGEWV
+286 TSVYNLSVGEWV

-334 ALLLLGMQK
+334 ALLLLSMQK
-343 RHQTEGY
+343 RHKTEGY

-365 KNSDAEIFF
+365 ENSDAEIFF

-384 DGSDFLKAKDD
+384 DGNDFLKAKED

-405 LFSDDKDKG
+405 LFSDGKDQK
-414 YKVNVFKESLK
+414 YKVEVFKESLND
-425 SMDFKGLKEEVFYAS
+425 MDFKGLKEEVFYAS

-569 IDEAIKKDLK
+569 IDESIKKDLK
-579 PNAAMLETLFVIPT
+579 PNAAMLETLFVIAT
-593 NHASLEAILKIQ
+593 KSESVKAILDL
-605 KESENKGENRGSWRE
+605 KEESSDPSWCE
-620 IKLEKTPIKHALF
+620 VELEKTPIEHDLF
-633 VPCYRKEQT
+633 VPCYKEKSIKATDLQ
-642 NALKISPSASFKMSE
+642 SGSFKMSA

-664 EYFHLMSEKHFILKH
+664 EYFNLMSEKHFILKH
-679 EIYDPKDYTLLKEM
+679 EIYNPKDY
-693 IQTAHF
+693 A
-699 KKVPTWHYK
+699 
-708 DLDHM
+708 
-713 ISEIKGKKGYTLL
+713 LL
-726 KDLIQTA
+726 KDLIQTKR
-733 HFKKVSTWHYKDLD
+733 FEIELNWHYKDLD
-747 HMISEIKGKLYPNQ
+747 ELISILKKRLYFNQ
-761 KVPKDEFNALDSEKI
+761 KVPKDEFNALDDEKI
-776 VHFKRIKV
+776 VHFKRVKV
-784 RADKKEELIQTI
+784 RVDKKEKLIQTI

-807 ETLRIKIAQGEI
+807 ETLRTKIAQGEI

-827 KQDKTFKVDEAELLK
+827 KQDKTFKVDGAELLK

-867 SESDF
+867 SEIDF
-872 LEELLKIVETLQEN
+872 LKELQKTETIKTLQEN

-900 NLFIPYFNNAAER
+900 NLFIPYINNVAER
-913 KFFPDFIFWLQKGGT
+913 RFFPDFIFWLQKGNT
-928 QIICFIDPKGSK
+928 QIICFIDPKGTE
-940 HTDYE
+940 HTSSLR
-945 HKADAYQLFKDKIF
+945 KAYWYKKLFKDKIF

-968 IKVVLKFYGDKDDVG
+968 IKVVLKFYGDKDEVVEEYKD
-983 ERYRDDWIKE
+983 YWIQK
-993 GELKDFFLKQLA
+993 GKLNDFFLTLKD

>member
-1 MAKKKDVT
+1 MAKKKDLT

-19 LAEDELNIN
+19 LAEEELNAN
-28 EINKPLEMLDFK
+28 EINEPLEMLDFK
-40 SFDNNKDLLDYQQQA
+40 SFDSNKELLDYQQQA
-55 LINAFRMLVAY
+55 LINAFRVLVAY

-81 QKHYSFAHCDFAK
+81 QKHYSFANCDFAK

-158 FSANEHLIKQF
+158 FSANENLIKQF

-177 RNKDYFKQIDFKN
+177 RGKDFSKQIDFKN
-190 LKSVTNKD
+190 FKEVTHKD
-198 FHHAPKNS
+198 FHRAPKD
-206 FIEKIALFYY
+206 FFEKITLFYY
-216 RADLMSDEES
+216 RADLMNDEES

-250 KGNKTESKRQAIFS
+250 KGNKSESKRQAIFS

-334 ALLLLGMQK
+334 TLLLLGMQK
-343 RHQTEGY
+343 RYQTEGY
-350 FYDPLMLVFTHSVNV
+350 FHDPLMLVFTHSVNV
-365 KNSDAEIFF
+365 ENSDAEIFF

-384 DGSDFLKAKDD
+384 DESDFVKAKED
-395 LLEELKNPEF
+395 LLEEIKDLEF
-405 LFSDDKDKG
+405 LFSGNKDKD
-414 YKVNVFKESLK
+414 YKVKVFKEGLK
-425 SMDFKGLKEEVFYAS
+425 SMDFKGLKEEVFYANS
-440 NGHIEVI
+440 GHIEVI

-460 NTSDKVFCLIRIGDI
+460 NTSDKVFCLIKIGDI
-475 TEWICEKLK
+475 TEWIDEKLK

-512 VGSRTFDTGW
+512 VGSRAFDTGW

-569 IDEAIKKDLK
+569 IDEAVKDKLK

-593 NHASLEAILKIQ
+593 NHASLEAILKFQ
-605 KESENKGENRGSWRE
+605 KESESGGENRGPWHE

-664 EYFHLMSEKHFILKH
+664 EHFHLMSEKHFILKH
-679 EIYDPKDYTLLKEM
+679 EIYDPKDYALLKEM
-693 IQTAHF
+693 
-699 KKVPTWHYK
+699 
-708 DLDHM
+708 
-713 ISEIKGKKGYTLL
+713 
-726 KDLIQTA
+726 IQTA

-747 HMISEIKGKLYPNQ
+747 YMISEIKGKLYPNQ
-761 KVPKDEFNALDSEKI
+761 KVPKDEFNALDNLDNEKI

-784 RADKKEELIQTI
+784 KADKEEELIKTI
-796 QEVKEYAPLDK
+796 QEVKEHAPLDK

-819 DPYDTEKH
+819 DPYDAEKH
-827 KQDKTFKVDEAELLK
+827 KQNKTFEVDGAELLK

-855 NCDWLKHVVKVE
+855 NCDWLKHVVKVK

-872 LEELLKIVETLQEN
+872 LEELLKITETLQEN

-900 NLFIPYFNNAAER
+900 NLFIPYIDNATER
-913 KFFPDFIFWLQKGGT
+913 RFFPDFIFWLQKGGT

-959 NPKNDPNLK
+959 SSKDDPNFK
-968 IKVVLKFYGDKDDVG
+968 IKVVLKFYGNKDDVG
-983 ERYRDDWIKE
+983 ERYRDLWIEKGKLE
-993 GELKDFFLKQLA
+993 YFFSGFKGLA

>member
-1 MAKKKDVT
+1 MAKKKDLT

-19 LAEDELNIN
+19 LAEEELNTN
-28 EINKPLEMLDFK
+28 EINEPLEMLDFK
-40 SFDNNKDLLDYQQQA
+40 SFDSNKELLDYQQQA
-55 LINAFRMLVAY
+55 LINAFRMLTAY

-81 QKHYSFAHCDFAK
+81 QKHYSFANCDFTH

-107 ENHCVSFE
+107 ENGCVKFE

-158 FSANEHLIKQF
+158 FSANENLIKQF

-177 RNKDYFKQIDFKN
+177 RGKDYSKQIDFKN
-190 LKSVTNKD
+190 LKDVTNKD
-198 FHHAPKNS
+198 FYHAPKNS
-206 FIEKIALFYY
+206 FIEKIVLFYY

-311 NNLNAFKEL
+311 NNLSAFKDL

-343 RHQTEGY
+343 RSKTEGY

-405 LFSDDKDKG
+405 LFSDGKDKD
-414 YKVNVFKESLK
+414 YKVKVFKEGLK
-425 SMDFKGLKEEVFYAS
+425 SMDFKGLKEEVFYAN

-559 NQRQRLAYLD
+559 NQRQRLAYLE
-569 IDEAIKKDLK
+569 IDGAIKKALK
-579 PNAAMLETLFVIPT
+579 PHAAMLETLFVIAT
-593 NHASLEAILKIQ
+593 KSESVKAILDL
-605 KESENKGENRGSWRE
+605 KEESSDPSWCE
-620 IKLEKTPIKHALF
+620 VELEETPIEHALF
-633 VPCYRKEQT
+633 VPCYQEKCIKATDLE
-642 NALKISPSASFKMSE
+642 SGSFKMSE

-679 EIYDPKDYTLLKEM
+679 EIYDPKDYTLLKDL
-693 IQTAHF
+693 IQTKRF
-699 KKVPTWHYK
+699 EIELNWHYK
-708 DLDHM
+708 DLD
-713 ISEIKGKKGYTLL
+713 
-726 KDLIQTA
+726 DLISIL
-733 HFKKVSTWHYKDLD
+733 KKR
-747 HMISEIKGKLYPNQ
+747 LYLNQ
-761 KVPKDEFNALDSEKI
+761 KVPKDEFNALDNEKI
-776 VHFKRIKV
+776 VHFKRVKV
-784 RADKKEELIQTI
+784 RADKKEKLIQTI
-796 QEVKEYAPLDK
+796 QEVKEYTPLDK
-807 ETLRIKIAQGEI
+807 ERIKIAQGEI
-819 DPYDTEKH
+819 DIDNIDKH
-827 KQDKTFKVDEAELLK
+827 KQDRTFEVDGAELLK

-855 NCDWLKHVVKVE
+855 NCDWLKHVVKVK

-872 LEELLKIVETLQEN
+872 LEELLKITETLQES

-900 NLFIPYFNNAAER
+900 NLFIPYIGEHATER
-913 KFFPDFIFWLQKGGT
+913 KFFPDFIFWLEKGGT
-928 QIICFIDPKGSK
+928 QIICFIDPKGTE
-940 HTDYE
+940 HTSSLR
-945 HKADAYQLFKDKIF
+945 KADWYKELFKDKIF
-959 NPKNDPNLK
+959 NPKNDPNFK

-983 ERYRDDWIKE
+983 ERYRDDWIKKGKLE
-993 GELKDFFLKQLA
+993 DFFLTL

>member
-1 MAKKKDVT
+1 MAKKKDLT
-9 TDNEIFVAQK
+9 SYNEIFVAQK
-19 LAEDELNIN
+19 LAEDELNTN
-28 EINKPLEMLDFK
+28 EINEPLERLDFK
-40 SFDNNKDLLDYQQQA
+40 SFDSNKELLDYQQQA

-66 FRDFKEN
+66 FRDFKGS

-81 QKHYSFAHCDFAK
+81 QEHYPFANCDFTH
-94 KKLNPLLKSHFKV
+94 KKLNPLLKAYFKV
-107 ENHCVSFE
+107 ENQRMGFE

-144 AIRMGLIPK
+144 AMGMGLIPK

-158 FSANEHLIKQF
+158 FSANENLIKQF

-177 RNKDYFKQIDFKN
+177 RGKDFSKQIDFKN
-190 LKSVTNKD
+190 LKSVTHKD
-198 FHHAPKNS
+198 FHRAPKG
-206 FIEKIALFYY
+206 FFEKIALFYY
-216 RADLMSDEES
+216 RADLMNDEES

-250 KGNKTESKRQAIFS
+250 KGNKSESKRQAIFS

-311 NNLNAFKEL
+311 NDLKAFKDL

-343 RHQTEGY
+343 RYKTEGY
-350 FYDPLMLVFTHSVNV
+350 FHDPLMLVFTHSVNV
-365 KNSDAEIFF
+365 ENSDAEIFF

-384 DGSDFLKAKDD
+384 EESDFSKAKED
-395 LLEELKNPEF
+395 LLEEIKNPEF
-405 LFSDDKDKG
+405 LFSDDKDKD
-414 YKVNVFKESLK
+414 YKVKVFKEGLK

-460 NTSDKVFCLIRIGDI
+460 NTSDKVFCLIKIGDI
-475 TEWICEKLK
+475 TEWIHEKLK

-502 QIDKSSINIL
+502 QIDRSSINIL
-512 VGSRTFDTGW
+512 VGSRTFETGW

-559 NQRQRLAYLD
+559 NQRQRLAYLE
-569 IDEAIKKDLK
+569 IDKAIKKALK

-593 NHASLEAILKIQ
+593 NHASLGAILTIQ
-605 KESENKGENRGSWRE
+605 KESENRGENRGSWRE
-620 IKLEKTPIKHALF
+620 IKLEKTPIEHALF
-633 VPCYRKEQT
+633 VPCYRKEPT
-642 NALKISPSASFKMSE
+642 SVLELPENASFKMSE

-664 EYFHLMSEKHFILKH
+664 EYFNLMNEKHFILKH
-679 EIYDPKDYTLLKEM
+679 EIYDPKDYATLKDM
-693 IQTAHF
+693 IQ
-699 KKVPTWHYK
+699 K
-708 DLDHM
+708 
-713 ISEIKGKKGYTLL
+713 
-726 KDLIQTA
+726 A

-747 HMISEIKGKLYPNQ
+747 YMISEIKDKLYPNQ
-761 KVPKDEFNALDSEKI
+761 KVPKDEFNTLDNEKI

-784 RADKKEELIQTI
+784 KADKQEALIKTI
-796 QEVKEYAPLDK
+796 QEVKEHAPLDK

-827 KQDKTFKVDEAELLK
+827 KQDKTFKVDDAELLK

-855 NCDWLKHVVKVE
+855 DCDWLKHVVKIK
-867 SESDF
+867 SEIDF
-872 LEELLKIVETLQEN
+872 LQELQDQETTKTLQEN

-900 NLFIPYFNNAAER
+900 NLFIPYINNVAER
-913 KFFPDFIFWLQKGGT
+913 HFFPDFIFWLQKGDT
-928 QIICFIDPKGSK
+928 QIICFIDPKGI
-940 HTDYE
+940 TYADYE
-945 HKADAYQLFKDKIF
+945 HKADAYKLFKDKIF
-959 NPKNDPNLK
+959 NPKNDPNFK
-968 IKVVLKFYGDKDDVG
+968 IKVVLKFYGDKDRVADG
-983 ERYRDDWIKE
+983 YKDYWIQK
-993 GELKDFFLKQLA
+993 GKLNDFFLTLKD

>member
-1 MAKKKDVT
+1 MAKKKDLT
-9 TDNEIFVAQK
+9 TYNEIFVAQK
-19 LAEDELNIN
+19 LAEDELNTN
-28 EINKPLEMLDFK
+28 EINEPLERLDFK
-40 SFDNNKDLLDYQQQA
+40 SFDSNKELLDYQQQA
-55 LINAFRMLVAY
+55 LINAFRILVAY

-81 QKHYSFAHCDFAK
+81 QEHYSFANCDFTN

-107 ENHCVSFE
+107 ENKCVSFE

-144 AIRMGLIPK
+144 AMGMGLIPK

-158 FSANEHLIKQF
+158 FSANENLIKQF

-177 RNKDYFKQIDFKN
+177 RGKDFSKQIDFKN
-190 LKSVTNKD
+190 LKEITHQD
-198 FHHAPKNS
+198 FHRAPKG
-206 FIEKIALFYY
+206 FFEKITLFYY
-216 RADLMSDEES
+216 RADLMNDEES

-250 KGNKTESKRQAIFS
+250 KGNKSESKRQAIFS

-298 KLGYGKESVLLKK
+298 KLGYGKESVLLEK
-311 NNLNAFKEL
+311 NNLKAFKDS

-343 RHQTEGY
+343 RYKIEGY
-350 FYDPLMLVFTHSVNV
+350 FHDPLMLVFTHSVNV

-374 KTLARVIEND
+374 KTLAHVIEND
-384 DGSDFLKAKDD
+384 DGNDFLKAKED
-395 LLEELKNPEF
+395 LLEEIKNPEF
-405 LFSDDKDKG
+405 LFSDDKDKD
-414 YKVNVFKESLK
+414 YKVKVFKESLK
-425 SMDFKGLKEEVFYAS
+425 SMDFKGLKEEVFYANS
-440 NGHIEVI
+440 GHIEVI

-460 NTSDKVFCLIRIGDI
+460 NTSDKVFCLIKIGDI
-475 TEWICEKLK
+475 TEWIHEKLK

-512 VGSRTFDTGW
+512 VGSRTFETGW

-544 VKQSFGRGVRIESVK
+544 VKQSFGRGVRIESLK
-559 NQRQRLAYLD
+559 NQRQRLAYLK
-569 IDEAIKKDLK
+569 IDGAIKKALK

-593 NHASLEAILKIQ
+593 NHASLEAILKFQ

-620 IKLEKTPIKHALF
+620 ITLEKTPIKHALF
-633 VPCYRKEQT
+633 VPCYRKEPT
-642 NALKISPSASFKMSE
+642 SITELPENASFKMSGE
-657 KNFKDLK
+657 NFKDLK
-664 EYFHLMSEKHFILKH
+664 ECFNLMSEKHFILKH
-679 EIYDPKDYTLLKEM
+679 EIYDPKDYATLKDM
-693 IQTAHF
+693 IQ
-699 KKVPTWHYK
+699 K
-708 DLDHM
+708 
-713 ISEIKGKKGYTLL
+713 
-726 KDLIQTA
+726 A

-747 HMISEIKGKLYPNQ
+747 YMISEIKGKLYPNQ
-761 KVPKDEFNALDSEKI
+761 KVPKDEFNALDNEKI
-776 VHFKRIKV
+776 VHFKKIKV
-784 RADKKEELIQTI
+784 KADKQEALIKTI
-796 QEVKEYAPLDK
+796 QEVKEHAPLDK

-827 KQDKTFKVDEAELLK
+827 KQDKTFKVEDAELLK

-855 NCDWLKHVVKVE
+855 DCDWLKHVVKVK
-867 SESDF
+867 SEIDF
-872 LEELLKIVETLQEN
+872 LQELQDQETTKTLQEN

-900 NLFIPYFNNAAER
+900 NLFIPYINDAAER
-913 KFFPDFIFWLQKGGT
+913 RFFPDFIFWLQKSDT
-928 QIICFIDPKGSK
+928 QIICFIDPKGI
-940 HTDYE
+940 TYADYE
-945 HKADAYQLFKDKIF
+945 HKVDAYKLFKDKIF
-959 NPKNDPNLK
+959 NPKNNPHFK
-968 IKVVLKFYGDKDDVG
+968 IKVVLKFYGDKDRVG
-983 ERYRDDWIKE
+983 DNYRDYWIQK
-993 GELKDFFLKQLA
+993 GKLNDFFLTLRD

>member
-1 MAKKKDVT
+1 MAKKKDLT

-19 LAEDELNIN
+19 LAEDELDIN
-28 EINKPLEMLDFK
+28 EINEPLEMLDFK
-40 SFDNNKDLLDYQQQA
+40 SFDSNKELLDYQQQA
-55 LINAFRMLVAY
+55 LINAFRMLIAY

-81 QKHYSFAHCDFAK
+81 QKHYSFANCDFAK

-107 ENHCVSFE
+107 ENHCVRFE

-144 AIRMGLIPK
+144 AMGMGLIPK

-177 RNKDYFKQIDFKN
+177 RNKDYSKQIDFKN
-190 LKSVTNKD
+190 LKSVKNKD
-198 FHHAPKNS
+198 FYHSPKDS
-206 FIEKIALFYY
+206 LMKKIALFYY

-235 YWDNG
+235 CWDNG

-264 LLSLKGFLF
+264 LLSQKGFLF

-311 NNLNAFKEL
+311 NNLSAFKEL

-343 RHQTEGY
+343 RYKVEGY
-350 FYDPLMLVFTHSVNV
+350 FHDPLMLVFTHSVNV
-365 KNSDAEIFF
+365 ENSDAEIFF

-384 DGSDFLKAKDD
+384 DGNDFLKAKDD
-395 LLEELKNPEF
+395 LLEELKEPEF
-405 LFSDDKDKG
+405 LFSDGKDKEKE
-414 YKVNVFKESLK
+414 YKIEVFKEGLNRL
-425 SMDFKGLKEEVFYAS
+425 DFKGLKEEVFYAS

-475 TEWICEKLK
+475 TEWIHEKLK

-512 VGSRTFDTGW
+512 VGSRAFDTGW

-559 NQRQRLAYLD
+559 NQRQRLAYLE
-569 IDEAIKKDLK
+569 IDEAVKKDLK

-593 NHASLEAILKIQ
+593 NHASLEAILKFQ

-642 NALKISPSASFKMSE
+642 NALKIPESASFKMSE

-679 EIYDPKDYTLLKEM
+679 EIYDPKDYE
-693 IQTAHF
+693 
-699 KKVPTWHYK
+699 
-708 DLDHM
+708 
-713 ISEIKGKKGYTLL
+713 LL

-747 HMISEIKGKLYPNQ
+747 YMISEIKGKLYPNQ

-776 VHFKRIKV
+776 VHFKRVKV
-784 RADKKEELIQTI
+784 KADKKEELVKTI

-807 ETLRIKIAQGEI
+807 ERIKIAQGEI

-827 KQDKTFKVDEAELLK
+827 KQNKTFKVGDAELLK

-867 SESDF
+867 SEIDF
-872 LEELLKIVETLQEN
+872 LKELQETETIKTLQEN

-900 NLFIPYFNNAAER
+900 NLFIPYIDNAAER

-928 QIICFIDPKGSK
+928 QIICFIDPKGTE
-940 HTDYE
+940 HTSGLR
-945 HKADAYQLFKDKIF
+945 KADLYKNLFKDKIF
-959 NPKNDPNLK
+959 NPKNDPNFK
-968 IKVVLKFYGDKDDVG
+968 IKVVLKFYGNKDRVP
-983 ERYRDDWIKE
+983 ELYRDDWIKE

>member
-1 MAKKKDVT
+1 MAKKKQEIRN
-9 TDNEIFVAQK
+9 NEIFVAQK
-19 LAEDELNIN
+19 LAEEELNIN
-28 EINKPLEMLDFK
+28 EINDPLEMLDFK
-40 SFDNNKDLLDYQQQA
+40 SFDNDKELLDYQQQA
-55 LINAFRMLVAY
+55 LINAFRMLTAY

-81 QKHYSFAHCDFAK
+81 QKHYSFANCDFAK

-158 FSANEHLIKQF
+158 FSANENLIQQF

-177 RNKDYFKQIDFKN
+177 RGKDYSKQIDFKS
-190 LKSVTNKD
+190 LKSVKNKD
-198 FHHAPKNS
+198 FYHAPKNS

-264 LLSLKGFLF
+264 LLSQKGFLF

-343 RHQTEGY
+343 RYKTEGY

-384 DGSDFLKAKDD
+384 DGSDFLKAKED
-395 LLEELKNPEF
+395 LLEELKKPEF
-405 LFSDDKDKG
+405 LFSDGKDKD
-414 YKVNVFKESLK
+414 YKIKVFKEGLK
-425 SMDFKGLKEEVFYAS
+425 SMDFKGLKEEVFYAN

-460 NTSDKVFCLIRIGDI
+460 NTSDKVFCLIKIGDI

-512 VGSRTFDTGW
+512 VGSRTFETGW

-559 NQRQRLAYLD
+559 NQRQRLEYLD
-569 IDEAIKKDLK
+569 IDGAIKDRLK

-593 NHASLEAILKIQ
+593 NYASLEAILKFQ

-620 IKLEKTPIKHALF
+620 IKLEKTRIEHALF

-664 EYFHLMSEKHFILKH
+664 ECFHLMSEKHFILKH
-679 EIYDPKDYTLLKEM
+679 EIYNPKDYALLKEM
-693 IQTAHF
+693 
-699 KKVPTWHYK
+699 
-708 DLDHM
+708 
-713 ISEIKGKKGYTLL
+713 
-726 KDLIQTA
+726 IQTA

-747 HMISEIKGKLYPNQ
+747 YMISEIKGKLYPNQ
-761 KVPKDEFNALDSEKI
+761 KVPKDEFNALDNEKI

-784 RADKKEELIQTI
+784 KADKKEELIKKI
-796 QEVKEYAPLDK
+796 QEVKEYVPLDK
-807 ETLRIKIAQGEI
+807 ERIKIGQGEI
-819 DPYDTEKH
+819 DPYDTDKH
-827 KQDKTFKVDEAELLK
+827 KQDKTFKVGEAELLK

-855 NCDWLKHVVKVE
+855 NCDWLKHVVKVK

-872 LEELLKIVETLQEN
+872 LEELLKITETLQEN

-900 NLFIPYFNNAAER
+900 NLFIPYIDNGATER
-913 KFFPDFIFWLQKGGT
+913 KFFPDFIFWLQKGGM

-945 HKADAYQLFKDKIF
+945 HKADAYQLFKDKVF
-959 NPKNDPNLK
+959 SSKDDPHFK

-983 ERYRDDWIKE
+983 ERYRDLWIEKGKLE
-993 GELKDFFLKQLA
+993 DFFLDLNN

>member
-1 MAKKKDVT
+1 MAKKKDLT
-9 TDNEIFVAQK
+9 SYNEIFVAQK
-19 LAEDELNIN
+19 LAEDELNTN
-28 EINKPLEMLDFK
+28 EINEPLERLDFK
-40 SFDNNKDLLDYQQQA
+40 SFDNNKELLDYQQQA

-66 FRDFKEN
+66 FRDFKGS

-81 QKHYSFAHCDFAK
+81 QKHYSFANCDFTN
-94 KKLNPLLKSHFKV
+94 KKLNHLLKSHFKV
-107 ENHCVSFE
+107 KNHCVSFE

-130 KTIVIIKLVELLSV
+130 KTIVIIKLVEILSV

-158 FSANEHLIKQF
+158 FSANENLIKQF

-177 RNKDYFKQIDFKN
+177 RGKDFSKQIDFKN
-190 LKSVTNKD
+190 LKKVTHKD
-198 FHHAPKNS
+198 FYRAPKDS
-206 FIEKIALFYY
+206 FIKQIALFYY
-216 RADLMSDEES
+216 RTDLMNDEES

-250 KGNKTESKRQAIFS
+250 KGNKSESKRQAIFS

-286 TAVYNLSVGEWV
+286 TSVYNLSVGEWV

-311 NNLNAFKEL
+311 NNLNAFKDS

-326 EKEIALLK
+326 VKEIALLK

-343 RHQTEGY
+343 RYKTEGY

-365 KNSDAEIFF
+365 ENSDAEIFF

-384 DGSDFLKAKDD
+384 DGNDFVKAKED
-395 LLEELKNPEF
+395 LLEEIKDPEF
-405 LFSDDKDKG
+405 LFSANKDKD
-414 YKVNVFKESLK
+414 YKVKVFKEGLK

-460 NTSDKVFCLIRIGDI
+460 NTSDKVFCLIKIGDI

-502 QIDKSSINIL
+502 QIDRSSINIL
-512 VGSRTFDTGW
+512 VGSRTFETGW

-593 NHASLEAILKIQ
+593 NHASLEAILTIQ
-605 KESENKGENRGSWRE
+605 KESENRGENRGSWRE
-620 IKLEKTPIKHALF
+620 IKLEKTPIKHKLF
-633 VPCYRKEQT
+633 APCYRKEPT
-642 NALKISPSASFKMSE
+642 SVLELPENASFKMSE

-664 EYFHLMSEKHFILKH
+664 EYFNLMSEKHFILKH
-679 EIYDPKDYTLLKEM
+679 EIYDPKDYATLKDM
-693 IQTAHF
+693 IQ
-699 KKVPTWHYK
+699 KV
-708 DLDHM
+708 
-713 ISEIKGKKGYTLL
+713 
-726 KDLIQTA
+726 

-747 HMISEIKGKLYPNQ
+747 YMISEIKGKLYPNQ
-761 KVPKDEFNALDSEKI
+761 KVPKDEFNTLDNEKI
-776 VHFKRIKV
+776 VHFKKIKV
-784 RADKKEELIQTI
+784 KADKQEELIKTI
-796 QEVKEYAPLDK
+796 QEVKEHAPLDK
-807 ETLRIKIAQGEI
+807 ERIKIAQGEI
-819 DPYDTEKH
+819 DPYDAEKH
-827 KQDKTFKVDEAELLK
+827 KQDKTFKVDDAELLK

-855 NCDWLKHVVKVE
+855 DCDWLKHVVKVK
-867 SESDF
+867 SEIDF
-872 LEELLKIVETLQEN
+872 LQELQDQKTTKTLQAN

-900 NLFIPYFNNAAER
+900 NLFIPYINDATER
-913 KFFPDFIFWLQKGGT
+913 RFFPDFIFWLQKGDT
-928 QIICFIDPKGSK
+928 QIICFIDPKGI
-940 HTDYE
+940 TYADYE
-945 HKADAYQLFKDKIF
+945 HKADAYKLFKDKIF
-959 NPKNDPNLK
+959 NPKNDPNFK
-968 IKVVLKFYGDKDDVG
+968 IKVVLKFYGDKDRVG
-983 ERYRDDWIKE
+983 DNYRDYWIQK
-993 GELKDFFLKQLA
+993 GKLNDFFLTLKD

>member
-1 MAKKKDVT
+1 MAKKKDLT
-9 TDNEIFVAQK
+9 THNEIFVAQK
-19 LAEDELNIN
+19 LAEEELNTN
-28 EINKPLEMLDFK
+28 EINEPLERLDFK
-40 SFDNNKDLLDYQQQA
+40 SFDSNKELLDYQQQA

-66 FRDFKEN
+66 FGDFKGS

-81 QKHYSFAHCDFAK
+81 QKHYSFANCDFTN
-94 KKLNPLLKSHFKV
+94 KKLNHLLKAYFKV

-144 AIRMGLIPK
+144 AMGMGLIPK

-158 FSANEHLIKQF
+158 FSANENLIKQF

-177 RNKDYFKQIDFKN
+177 RGKDYSKQIDFKN
-190 LKSVTNKD
+190 LKSITHKD
-198 FHHAPKNS
+198 FHRAPKG
-206 FIEKIALFYY
+206 FFEKITLFYY
-216 RADLMSDEES
+216 RADLMNDEES

-250 KGNKTESKRQAIFS
+250 KGNKSESKRQAIFS

-286 TAVYNLSVGEWV
+286 TSVYNLSVGEWV

-311 NNLNAFKEL
+311 NNLNAFEDL

-343 RHQTEGY
+343 RYKIEGY
-350 FYDPLMLVFTHSVNV
+350 FHDPLMLVFTHSVNV
-365 KNSDAEIFF
+365 ENSDAEIFF

-384 DGSDFLKAKDD
+384 DGNDFLKAKED
-395 LLEELKNPEF
+395 LLEELKDPEF
-405 LFSDDKDKG
+405 LFSANKDKD
-414 YKVNVFKESLK
+414 YKVKVFKEGLK

-460 NTSDKVFCLIRIGDI
+460 NTSDKVFCLIKIGDI

-512 VGSRTFDTGW
+512 VGSRTFETGW

-544 VKQSFGRGVRIESVK
+544 VKQSFGRGVRIESIK

-569 IDEAIKKDLK
+569 IDEAIKENLK
-579 PNAAMLETLFVIPT
+579 PNAAILETLFVIPT

-605 KESENKGENRGSWRE
+605 KESENRGESRGSWRE
-620 IKLEKTPIKHALF
+620 IKLEKTPIKHDLF
-633 VPCYRKEQT
+633 VPCYRKEPT
-642 NALKISPSASFKMSE
+642 SILELPESASFKMSE

-664 EYFHLMSEKHFILKH
+664 EYFNLMSEKHFILKH
-679 EIYDPKDYTLLKEM
+679 EIYDPKDYTQLKKM
-693 IQTAHF
+693 IQKAH
-699 KKVPTWHYK
+699 V
-708 DLDHM
+708 
-713 ISEIKGKKGYTLL
+713 
-726 KDLIQTA
+726 
-733 HFKKVSTWHYKDLD
+733 KKVSTWHYKDLD
-747 HMISEIKGKLYPNQ
+747 YMISEIKGKLYPNQ
-761 KVPKDEFNALDSEKI
+761 KVPKDEFNTLDNEKI

-784 RADKKEELIQTI
+784 KADKQEALIKTI
-796 QEVKEYAPLDK
+796 QEVKEHAPLDK

-819 DPYDTEKH
+819 DPYDAEKH
-827 KQDKTFKVDEAELLK
+827 KQDKTFKVDDAELLK

-855 NCDWLKHVVKVE
+855 DCDWLKHVVKVK
-867 SESDF
+867 SEIDF
-872 LEELLKIVETLQEN
+872 LQELQDRETTKTLQEN

-900 NLFIPYFNNAAER
+900 NLFIPYINNVAER
-913 KFFPDFIFWLQKGGT
+913 RFFPDFIFWLQKGDT
-928 QIICFIDPKGSK
+928 QIICFIDPKGTK
-940 HTDYE
+940 IAEYQ
-945 HKADAYQLFKDKIF
+945 HKADWYKKLFKDKIF
-959 NPKNDPNLK
+959 NPKNDPHCK
-968 IKVVLKFYGDKDDVG
+968 IKVVLKFYGNRDDVG
-983 ERYRDDWIKE
+983 EDYKDDWIKKGKLE
-993 GELKDFFLKQLA
+993 DFFLTLWPKFIERG

>member
-1 MAKKKDVT
+1 MAKKKDLT
-9 TDNEIFVAQK
+9 SYNEIFVAQK
-19 LAEDELNIN
+19 LAEEELNTN
-28 EINKPLEMLDFK
+28 EINEPLERLDFK
-40 SFDNNKDLLDYQQQA
+40 SFDSNKELLDYQQQA
-55 LINAFRMLVAY
+55 LINAFRMLAAY

-81 QKHYSFAHCDFAK
+81 QKHYSFANCDFTN

-107 ENHCVSFE
+107 ENKCVSFE

-144 AIRMGLIPK
+144 AMGMGLIPK

-158 FSANEHLIKQF
+158 FSANENLIKQF

-177 RNKDYFKQIDFKN
+177 RGKDFSKQIDFKN
-190 LKSVTNKD
+190 LKSVTHKD
-198 FHHAPKNS
+198 FHHAPKGS
-206 FIEKIALFYY
+206 FIEKITLFYY

-250 KGNKTESKRQAIFS
+250 KGNKSESKRQAIFS

-343 RHQTEGY
+343 RYQTEGY

-374 KTLARVIEND
+374 KTLVRVIEND
-384 DGSDFLKAKDD
+384 DEGDFLKAKED
-395 LLEELKNPEF
+395 LLEELKAPEF
-405 LFSDDKDKG
+405 LFSDDKDKN
-414 YKVNVFKESLK
+414 YKVKVFKEGLK

-460 NTSDKVFCLIRIGDI
+460 NTSDKVFCLIKIGDI

-512 VGSRTFDTGW
+512 VGSRTFETGW

-559 NQRQRLAYLD
+559 NQRQRLAYLE
-569 IDEAIKKDLK
+569 IDPSIKEALK
-579 PNAAMLETLFVIPT
+579 PNAAMLETLFVLAT
-593 NHASLEAILKIQ
+593 KSESVEAILTIQ
-605 KESENKGENRGSWRE
+605 KESENRDEDRGSWRE
-620 IKLEKTPIKHALF
+620 IKLEKTRIEHALF

-642 NALKISPSASFKMSE
+642 SITELPESASFKMSGE
-657 KNFKDLK
+657 NFKDLK
-664 EYFHLMSEKHFILKH
+664 EYFNLMSEKHFILKH
-679 EIYDPKDYTLLKEM
+679 EIYDPKDYAQLKKM
-693 IQTAHF
+693 IQ
-699 KKVPTWHYK
+699 
-708 DLDHM
+708 
-713 ISEIKGKKGYTLL
+713 E
-726 KDLIQTA
+726 A

-747 HMISEIKGKLYPNQ
+747 YMISEIKGKLYPNQ
-761 KVPKDEFNALDSEKI
+761 KVPKDEFNALDNEKI

-784 RADKKEELIQTI
+784 KASKKEELVKKI
-796 QEVKEYAPLDK
+796 QEVEEYAPLDK
-807 ETLRIKIAQGEI
+807 ETLRKKIAQGEI
-819 DPYDTEKH
+819 DPYDTEKY
-827 KQDKTFKVDEAELLK
+827 KQDKTFEVDGAELLK

-855 NCDWLKHVVKVE
+855 DCDWLKHVVKVK
-867 SESDF
+867 SEIDF
-872 LEELLKIVETLQEN
+872 LQELQDQETTKTLQEN

-900 NLFIPYFNNAAER
+900 NLFIPYINNVAER
-913 KFFPDFIFWLQKGGT
+913 RFFPDFIFWLQKSDT
-928 QIICFIDPKGSK
+928 QIICFIDPKGI
-940 HTDYE
+940 TYADYE
-945 HKADAYQLFKDKIF
+945 HKADAYKLFKNKIF
-959 NPKNDPNLK
+959 NPKNDPNFK
-968 IKVVLKFYGDKDDVG
+968 IKVVLKFYGDKDKVADN
-983 ERYRDDWIKE
+983 YRDYWIQK
-993 GELKDFFLKQLA
+993 GKLNDFFLTLKD

>member
-1 MAKKKDVT
+1 MTKKKQEVRN
-9 TDNEIFVAQK
+9 NEIFVAQK
-19 LAEDELNIN
+19 LAEEELNTN
-28 EINKPLEMLDFK
+28 EINDPLEMLDFK
-40 SFDNNKDLLDYQQQA
+40 SFDNNKELLDYQQQA
-55 LINAFRMLVAY
+55 LINAFRMLIAY

-81 QKHYSFAHCDFAK
+81 QKHYSFANCDFAK

-177 RNKDYFKQIDFKN
+177 RNKDFSKQIDFKS

-198 FHHAPKNS
+198 FYHAPKNS

-264 LLSLKGFLF
+264 LLSQKGFLF

-343 RHQTEGY
+343 RYQTEGY

-384 DGSDFLKAKDD
+384 DGSDFLKAKED

-405 LFSDDKDKG
+405 LFSDDKDQKYQK
-414 YKVNVFKESLK
+414 YKIEVFKESLK

-460 NTSDKVFCLIRIGDI
+460 NTSDKIFCLIKIGDI
-475 TEWICEKLK
+475 TKWICEKLK

-512 VGSRTFDTGW
+512 VGSRAFDTGW

-569 IDEAIKKDLK
+569 IDEAIKKALK

-664 EYFHLMSEKHFILKH
+664 EHFHLMSEKHFILKH
-679 EIYDPKDYTLLKEM
+679 EIYDPKDYELLKDM

-708 DLDHM
+708 DLD
-713 ISEIKGKKGYTLL
+713 Y
-726 KDLIQTA
+726 
-733 HFKKVSTWHYKDLD
+733 
-747 HMISEIKGKLYPNQ
+747 MISEIKGKLYPNQ
-761 KVPKDEFNALDSEKI
+761 KVPKDEFNALDNEKI
-776 VHFKRIKV
+776 VHFKRVKV
-784 RADKKEELIQTI
+784 KADKKEKLIQTI
-796 QEVKEYAPLDK
+796 QEVKEYAPLD
-807 ETLRIKIAQGEI
+807 
-819 DPYDTEKH
+819 TEKH
-827 KQDKTFKVDEAELLK
+827 KQDRTFKVDDAELLK

-855 NCDWLKHVVKVE
+855 NCDWLKHVVKVK

-872 LEELLKIVETLQEN
+872 LEELLKITETLQEN

-900 NLFIPYFNNAAER
+900 NLFIPYIDNVTER
-913 KFFPDFIFWLQKGGT
+913 RFFPDFIFWLEKGGT

-959 NPKNDPNLK
+959 NPKDDPNFK
-968 IKVVLKFYGDKDDVG
+968 IKVVLKFYGNKDDVG